1 MPEEKKE
8 KKSIFPIF
16 GSSTKEEK
24 KDSFTFSDKIK
35 NSKTAASP
43 SFANRISS
51 KIGSNGRPKKT
62 LFERTK
68 RDAPFFIAAL
78 VALLLLP
85 FLYKYSGQVNEEPVI
100 APSSEETA
108 FDPERYGFDTAVTDP
123 DGQIAQLSA
132 RDPLSLIKGFG
143 SGEED
148 SSSAEDSME
157 EYDRSGLGDTSSGSS
172 YSSTGPSTET
182 TTNIYRRKAA
192 PATRAAFRRSATK
205 IKEMGRAPMAS
216 AGGGLNV
223 TPWGG
228 SLKGAAKKVRA
239 SGPRTAPKPVSLQ
252 PLQAAGKPSRGY
264 FGMGNAELARR
275 SKEALSKGNAM
286 QALRDA
292 QFAPINPGRIGG
304 LSGSSDRHGGGAS
317 DLKHGFGFNSIT
329 PWWWDLMKTRSQM
342 EWEKKFNRKWNWIEW
357 GDKLAQ
363 NILGGVIN
371 CLLTGEDDGAMG
383 EMFGASGSD
392 AQDAGCKCN
401 KGLYKTAEEMK
412 KAAPEVVILGQF
424 KKWCQNEKGGGALG
438 CKWQDAKAQGG
449 GFLKTRADCLGVN
462 LFGKAGLK
470 GAMTNADITSANGD
484 GKAACKDF
492 EINKVYSMKLSGN
505 YSKWNAYHFVV
516 ARNNSPFANRNL
528 RLCGFDSSRQYTKA
542 TSTGAEYVGPQVS
555 LEEGYRLLSVAK
567 GQLKYLESQ
576 AKQKNG
582 AKTVKVEGKT
592 YTARALKK
600 EIDVLN
606 HSLEKARKE
615 GGALVGNNFAR
626 RSQQNGRVQGRY
638 SYEDIN
644 SNAGDNGNNVDK
656 DPEINYHDCVIYIAA
671 GQEFEYRKFKEE
683 TILVLAQ
690 MLGSKANTF
699 YELEKDPGYGEAYA
713 QAKEAF
719 GRLDLRY
726 IRGLITKQPLAIT
739 GKPSNNNAKLPAMPM
754 VYFDFDRSYIQR
766 RSGRS
771 AGNEKTND
779 KVFKRKER
787 QDNAFELVTPCV
799 FTDLAIL
806 GKKVQ
811 NNSPEATLTIPATK
825 KFEEYDVSGVI
836 NYEVDGQV
844 IPVKVDPQFIEPI
857 ASTAKENGANRLQDY
872 RIKDARAVLKKEYP
886 AAFDEQGKLKPGF
899 DLSGADG
906 KVRAVVN
913 WKAVE
918 RSSQRTAA
926 DEVPVANDK
935 VEPTPNPVPVIN
947 VQEGGELA
955 NYSCNNT
962 AKFSTF
968 AANKKPSFQ
977 TINEAYKDNPIWCK
991 ECQVKAKEV
1000 LKTVIAESKKVIA
1013 ANEASRTKLN
1023 EANVP
1028 PSDPKFAELNNSNK
1042 KAEQVIATAE
1052 RILDQEKTKGKW
1064 WLTIH
1069 DYLIVLDY
1077 MSKKPGDVNTVP
1089 VASVCYL
1096 ARSIAQMS
1104 ADPQVPQ
1111 RADLNNVF
1119 GTFAVYVGPDSY
1131 LFPMQTVKVNGR
1143 TCMDPRFTGVDKSS
1157 DCVKRTLNTK
1167 KTLGTVSQIDG
1178 QYHWGY
1184 YDHSFWDSGD
1194 VQGTNDTEYYPYGFR
1209 GYTDA
1214 LAARGIGK
1222 DGYYPLSD
1230 MKRDY
1235 TQRENALS
1243 LPPGRLSSHG
1253 QQNADRENASQKI
1266 SGYNTWSGGKADS
1279 SGGTRKWRNDYH
1291 KVYNKPFYDTNGCD
1305 EYKERMNVSNVL
1317 RYLDLVCENGLNY
1330 KPETGYAA
1338 TDGSVDKRNYGT
1350 DSNQGESGQEV
1361 AK

>member
-192 PATRAAFRRSATK
+192 PATRAAFRRSSTK

-304 LSGSSDRHGGGAS
+304 LAGSGDRHGGGAS
-317 DLKHGFGFNSIT
+317 DLKHGFNFNSIK

-638 SYEDIN
+638 SYEDMN
-644 SNAGDNGNNVDK
+644 PNAGDNGNNVDK

-699 YELEKDPGYGEAYA
+699 YELEKEPGYGEAYA

-811 NNSPEATLTIPATK
+811 NNSPEATLTIPSTK
-825 KFEEYDVSGVI
+825 NFKEYDISAVI

-857 ASTAKENGANRLQDY
+857 AGTAKENGANRLQDY
-872 RIKDARAVLKKEYP
+872 RIKDAREVLKREYS

-935 VEPTPNPVPVIN
+935 VEPAPNPVPVIN

-955 NYSCNNT
+955 NYSCDNT
-962 AKFSTF
+962 ATFHTF
-968 AANKKPSFQ
+968 ANEKPLSQ
-977 TINEAYKDNPIWCK
+977 TINAAYKDNPIWCK
-991 ECQVKAKEV
+991 ECQVKAKAV
-1000 LKTVIAESKKVIA
+1000 LNTVIAESKKVIV
-1013 ANEASRTKLN
+1013 ANEASRTKLQESN
-1023 EANVP
+1023 APATNP
-1028 PSDPKFAELNNSNK
+1028 QFDALNKSDQ
-1042 KAEQVIATAE
+1042 KAQQVIATAE
-1052 RILDQEKTKGKW
+1052 RILGQEKTKKEW

-1089 VASVCYL
+1089 VTSVCYL

-1104 ADPQVPQ
+1104 ADPRVPK
-1111 RADLNNVF
+1111 REKLNNVF

-1131 LFPMQTVKVNGR
+1131 LFPMQTVKIKGR
-1143 TCMDPRFTGVDKSS
+1143 TCMDPRFTGVSTS
-1157 DCVKRTLNTK
+1157 GCVA
-1167 KTLGTVSQIDG
+1167 KTENSVQKVDG
-1178 QYHWGY
+1178 RYHWGY

-1194 VQGTNDTEYYPYGFR
+1194 VQGITAPYYPSDFV

-1214 LAARGIGK
+1214 LLERGIGK
-1222 DGYYPLSD
+1222 DGYFPLEK
-1230 MKRDY
+1230 MQLNY
-1235 TQRENALS
+1235 TSKNIALT
-1243 LPPGRLSSHG
+1243 LPPSRLSSHAN
-1253 QQNADRENASQKI
+1253 QNAARKDKRQKV
-1266 SGYNTWSGGKADS
+1266 SGYNDWSGGKKS
-1279 SGGTRKWRNDYH
+1279 SEIGTGKWRNEYH
-1291 KVYNKPFYDTNGCD
+1291 AEYNRPFYDTNGC
-1305 EYKERMNVSNVL
+1305 EVYKDERMNVSDVL
-1317 RYLDLVCENGLNY
+1317 AYLNLVCKNGLNY
-1330 KPETGYAA
+1330 KPQTGYAQ
-1338 TDGSVDKRNYGT
+1338 TDENVDKRDYAG
-1350 DSNQGESGQEV
+1350 DQQQGVSGQKP

>member
-148 SSSAEDSME
+148 SSSAVDSME
-157 EYDRSGLGDTSSGSS
+157 DYDRSGLGDTSSGSS
-172 YSSTGPSTET
+172 YSSTGPSMET

-317 DLKHGFGFNSIT
+317 DLKHGFGFNSIK

-342 EWEKKFNRKWNWIEW
+342 EWEKKFNRKWNWIDW

-371 CLLTGEDDGAMG
+371 CLLTGDDGGGMG
-383 EMFGASGSD
+383 SVFGN
-392 AQDAGCKCN
+392 AGE
-401 KGLYKTAEEMK
+401 G
-412 KAAPEVVILGQF
+412 KAAKCGELDEASWNAC
-424 KKWCQNEKGGGALG
+424 KKCVDEYGPFGKKSCKNYLASLDKDSSMVKKG
-438 CKWQDAKAQGG
+438 WQDAKGSKG

-462 LFGKAGLK
+462 LFGTAGGK
-470 GAMTNADITSANGD
+470 ITSFGITSANGD

-492 EINKVYSMKLSGN
+492 EINKVYSMKLAGN
-505 YSKWNAYHFVV
+505 YSKWKAYHFVV

-528 RLCGFDSSRQYTKA
+528 RLCGFDSSRQYTKT
-542 TSTGAEYVGPQVS
+542 TSTGVEEVGPQVS

-592 YTARALKK
+592 YTASALKK

-615 GGALVGNNFAR
+615 GGELVGNNFAR

-699 YELEKDPGYGEAYA
+699 YELEKEPGYGEAYA

-811 NNSPEATLTIPATK
+811 NNSPEATLTIPSTK
-825 KFEEYDVSGVI
+825 DFKEYDISAVI

-857 ASTAKENGANRLQDY
+857 AGTAKVNGANRLQDY
-872 RIKDARAVLKKEYP
+872 RIKDAREVLKKEYP

-926 DEVPVANDK
+926 DDVPVANEK
-935 VEPTPNPVPVIN
+935 VEPAPTPVPVIN

-955 NYSCNNT
+955 NYSCDNT
-962 AKFSTF
+962 ATFYTF
-968 AANKKPSFQ
+968 ANENPLSQ
-977 TINEAYKDNPIWCK
+977 TINEAYKDNPIWCR
-991 ECQVKAKEV
+991 ECQVKAKKV
-1000 LKTVIAESKKVIA
+1000 LNTVITESKKVIE
-1013 ANEASRTKLN
+1013 ANDASRTKLN
-1023 EANVP
+1023 GANVP
-1028 PSDPKFAELNNSNK
+1028 PSDPQFDALNKSNQ

-1052 RILDQEKTKGKW
+1052 RILGQEKTKKEW

-1077 MSKKPGDVNTVP
+1077 MSNKPGDVNTVP

-1104 ADPQVPQ
+1104 ADPRVPK
-1111 RADLNNVF
+1111 REKLNNVF

-1131 LFPMQTVKVNGR
+1131 LFPMQTVKIEGSN
-1143 TCMDPRFTGVDKSS
+1143 CMDPRFTGVSTS
-1157 DCVKRTLNTK
+1157 GCVAKTSTTTK
-1167 KTLGTVSQIDG
+1167 QIDG
-1178 QYHWGY
+1178 RYHWGY

-1194 VQGTNDTEYYPYGFR
+1194 VQGTTEPPYPSDFK

-1214 LAARGIGK
+1214 LLERGIGK
-1222 DGYYPLSD
+1222 DGYFPLEK
-1230 MKRDY
+1230 MQLDY
-1235 TQRENALS
+1235 TSKNIALT
-1243 LPPGRLSSHG
+1243 LPPSRLSSHAE
-1253 QQNADRENASQKI
+1253 QNAIRKEKRQKV
-1266 SGYNTWSGGKADS
+1266 SGYNAWSGGKKS
-1279 SGGTRKWRNDYH
+1279 SEIGTGKWRNEYH
-1291 KVYNKPFYDTNGCD
+1291 AVYNQPFYNTNGCD
-1305 EYKERMNVSNVL
+1305 VYGNQRMNVSDVIA
-1317 RYLDLVCENGLNY
+1317 YLNLVCKNGLNY
-1330 KPETGYAA
+1330 KPQTGYAE
-1338 TDGSVDKRNYGT
+1338 TDKNVDKRNYAG
-1350 DSNQGESGQEV
+1350 DKQQGKSGQKP
-1361 AK
+1361 AY

>member
-1 MPEEKKE
+1 M
-8 KKSIFPIF
+8 
-16 GSSTKEEK
+16 
-24 KDSFTFSDKIK
+24 
-35 NSKTAASP
+35 
-43 SFANRISS
+43 
-51 KIGSNGRPKKT
+51 
-62 LFERTK
+62 
-68 RDAPFFIAAL
+68 
-78 VALLLLP
+78 
-85 FLYKYSGQVNEEPVI
+85 
-100 APSSEETA
+100 
-108 FDPERYGFDTAVTDP
+108 
-123 DGQIAQLSA
+123 
-132 RDPLSLIKGFG
+132 
-143 SGEED
+143 
-148 SSSAEDSME
+148 
-157 EYDRSGLGDTSSGSS
+157 
-172 YSSTGPSTET
+172 
-182 TTNIYRRKAA
+182 
-192 PATRAAFRRSATK
+192 
-205 IKEMGRAPMAS
+205 
-216 AGGGLNV
+216 NV

-342 EWEKKFNRKWNWIEW
+342 EWEKKFNRKWNWIDW

-371 CLLTGEDDGAMG
+371 CLLTGDDGGGMG
-383 EMFGASGSD
+383 SVFGN
-392 AQDAGCKCN
+392 AGE
-401 KGLYKTAEEMK
+401 G
-412 KAAPEVVILGQF
+412 KAAKCGELDEASWNAC
-424 KKWCQNEKGGGALG
+424 KKCVDEYGPFGKKSCKNYLASLDKDSSMVKKG
-438 CKWQDAKAQGG
+438 WQDAKGSKG

-462 LFGKAGLK
+462 LFGTAGGK
-470 GAMTNADITSANGD
+470 ITSFGITSANGD

-492 EINKVYSMKLSGN
+492 EINKVYSMKLTGN
-505 YSKWNAYHFVV
+505 YSKWKAYHFVV

-528 RLCGFDSSRQYTKA
+528 RLCGFDSSRQYTKT
-542 TSTGAEYVGPQVS
+542 TSTGVEEVGPQVS

-592 YTARALKK
+592 YTASALKK

-615 GGALVGNNFAR
+615 GGELVGNNFAR

-699 YELEKDPGYGEAYA
+699 YELEKEPGYGEAYA

-811 NNSPEATLTIPATK
+811 NNSPESTLTIPATK
-825 KFEEYDVSGVI
+825 KFEEYDVSAVI
-836 NYEVDGQV
+836 NYEVNGQV

-857 ASTAKENGANRLQDY
+857 ADTAKVNGANRLQDY

-886 AAFDEQGKLKPGF
+886 AAFDAQGKLKPGF

-926 DEVPVANDK
+926 DDVPVANEK
-935 VEPTPNPVPVIN
+935 VEPAPNPIPVIN
-947 VQEGGELA
+947 VQTGGELS
-955 NYSCNNT
+955 NYSCDNT
-962 AKFSTF
+962 ATFYTF
-968 AANKKPSFQ
+968 ANEKPLSQ
-977 TINEAYKDNPIWCK
+977 TINAAYKDNPIWCR
-991 ECQVKAKEV
+991 ECQVKAKAV
-1000 LKTVIAESKKVIA
+1000 LKTVITESKKVIE

-1023 EANVP
+1023 GANVP
-1028 PSDPKFAELNNSNK
+1028 PSDPQFAELNKSNN

-1052 RILDQEKTKGKW
+1052 RILGQEKTQGQW

-1077 MSKKPGDVNTVP
+1077 MSNKPGDVNTVP
-1089 VASVCYL
+1089 VTSVCYL

-1104 ADPQVPQ
+1104 ADPRVPQ
-1111 RADLNNVF
+1111 RAELNNVF

-1131 LFPMQTVKVNGR
+1131 LFPMQTVKVKGSN
-1143 TCMDPRFTGVDKSS
+1143 CMDPRFTGVSAS
-1157 DCVKRTLNTK
+1157 GCVRKNGTTTK
-1167 KTLGTVSQIDG
+1167 QIDG
-1178 QYHWGY
+1178 RYHWGY
-1184 YDHSFWDSGD
+1184 YDHSYWDSGD
-1194 VQGTNDTEYYPYGFR
+1194 VQGITVPPYPSDFV

-1214 LAARGIGK
+1214 LRERGIGK
-1222 DGYYPLSD
+1222 DGYFPLAV
-1230 MKRDY
+1230 M
-1235 TQRENALS
+1235 QRPYQQGNAIS
-1243 LPPGRLSSHG
+1243 LPPSRLSSHG
-1253 QQNADRENASQKI
+1253 KQNSDRAKRRETV
-1266 SGYNTWSGGKADS
+1266 SGYNAWSGGKADS
-1279 SGGTRKWRNDYH
+1279 SGGTGKWRNAYH
-1291 KVYNKPFYDTNGCD
+1291 AVYNKPFYDTNGCD
-1305 EYKERMNVSNVL
+1305 VYGNQRMSVSDVL
-1317 RYLDLVCENGLNY
+1317 AYLNLVCKNGLNY
-1330 KPETGYAA
+1330 KPQTGYAE
-1338 TDGSVDKRNYGT
+1338 TDKNVDMRGYGG
-1350 DSNQGESGQEV
+1350 DSNQGESGQGV
-1361 AK
+1361 AN

>member
-492 EINKVYSMKLSGN
+492 EINKVYSMKLAGN

-542 TSTGAEYVGPQVS
+542 TSTGVEEVGPQVS
-555 LEEGYRLLSVAK
+555 LEEGYRLLAVAK
-567 GQLKYLESQ
+567 DQLKYLESQ

-592 YTARALKK
+592 YTASALKK

-615 GGALVGNNFAR
+615 GGELVGNNFAR

-638 SYEDIN
+638 SYEDMN
-644 SNAGDNGNNVDK
+644 PNAGDNGNNVDK

-699 YELEKDPGYGEAYA
+699 YELEKEPGYGEAYA

-811 NNSPEATLTIPATK
+811 NNSPEATLTIPSTK
-825 KFEEYDVSGVI
+825 DFKEYDISAVI

-857 ASTAKENGANRLQDY
+857 AGTAKVNGANRLQDY
-872 RIKDARAVLKKEYP
+872 RIKDAREVLKKEYP

-926 DEVPVANDK
+926 DEVPVANEK
-935 VEPTPNPVPVIN
+935 VVPPVPPVVDVHN
-947 VQEGGELA
+947 GGKLA
-955 NYSCNNT
+955 NYSCDNKE
-962 AKFSTF
+962 KFYTF
-968 AANKKPSFQ
+968 ANEDPLSQ
-977 TINEAYKDNPIWCK
+977 TIDEAYQNNPIWCR
-991 ECQVKAKEV
+991 ECQVKAKKV
-1000 LKTVIAESKKVIA
+1000 LNTVIEESKKAIA
-1013 ANEASRTKLN
+1013 ANEESRKKLQ
-1023 EANVP
+1023 EAKVN
-1028 PSDPKFAELNNSNK
+1028 PSDPQFDALNKSNQ

-1052 RILDQEKTKGKW
+1052 RILGQEETKKEW

-1077 MSKKPGDVNTVP
+1077 MSNKPGDTNTVP
-1089 VASVCYL
+1089 VTSVCYL

-1104 ADPQVPQ
+1104 ADPSVPQ
-1111 RADLNNVF
+1111 RAELNNVF

-1131 LFPMQTVKVNGR
+1131 LFPMQTVKVYSKKKKKTKNI
-1143 TCMDPRFTGVDKSS
+1143 TDPRFTD
-1157 DCVKRTLNTK
+1157 NP
-1167 KTLGTVSQIDG
+1167 I
-1178 QYHWGY
+1178 YHWGY
-1184 YDHSFWDSGD
+1184 YDHSYWDSGD
-1194 VQGTNDTEYYPYGFR
+1194 VQGTNDTEYYPAGFV

-1214 LAARGIGK
+1214 LVARGIGK
-1222 DGYYPLSD
+1222 DGYFPLAAMQRPYP
-1230 MKRDY
+1230 
-1235 TQRENALS
+1235 QGNALN
-1243 LPPGRLSSHG
+1243 LPSRRLSSYRA
-1253 QQNADRENASQKI
+1253 QNVARKKQNQPV
-1266 SGYNTWSGGKADS
+1266 SGYNEWSGGNQNS
-1279 SGGTRKWRNDYH
+1279 NSGTRTWRNEYH
-1291 KVYNKPFYDTNGCD
+1291 AVYNQPFYDTNGC
-1305 EYKERMNVSNVL
+1305 EVYKDERMSVSDVL
-1317 RYLDLVCENGLNY
+1317 AYLNLVCKNGLNY
-1330 KPETGYAA
+1330 KPETGY
-1338 TDGSVDKRNYGT
+1338 TQMNVDQRDYGG
-1350 DSNQGESGQEV
+1350 DNKQGQSGQDV
-1361 AK
+1361 VKTTK

>member
-492 EINKVYSMKLSGN
+492 EINKVYSMKLAGN
-505 YSKWNAYHFVV
+505 YSKWKAYHFVV

-592 YTARALKK
+592 YTASALKK

-615 GGALVGNNFAR
+615 GGELVGNNFAR

-638 SYEDIN
+638 SYEDMN
-644 SNAGDNGNNVDK
+644 PNAGDNGNNVDK

-699 YELEKDPGYGEAYA
+699 YELEKEPGYGEAYA

-811 NNSPEATLTIPATK
+811 NNSPEATLTIPSTK
-825 KFEEYDVSGVI
+825 DFKEYDISAVI

-844 IPVKVDPQFIEPI
+844 IPVKVPPQFIEPI
-857 ASTAKENGANRLQDY
+857 AGTAKVNGGNRLQDY
-872 RIKDARAVLKKEYP
+872 RIKDAREVLKKEYP
-886 AAFDEQGKLKPGF
+886 AAFENGTLKQGF

-906 KVRAVVN
+906 KVKAVVN

-926 DEVPVANDK
+926 DDVPVENEK
-935 VEPTPNPVPVIN
+935 VIPPPQPVVI
-947 VQEGGELA
+947 VQTGGELA
-955 NYSCNNT
+955 NYSCDNLT
-962 AKFSTF
+962 EFKTF
-968 AANKKPSFQ
+968 ANEQPKKQ
-977 TINEAYKDNPIWCK
+977 TINTAYENNPIWCE
-991 ECQVKAKEV
+991 ECQKNAKEV
-1000 LKTVIAESKKVIA
+1000 LKTVIQKS
-1013 ANEASRTKLN
+1013 NEAIKSNQDSYNSLQK
-1023 EANVP
+1023 ANTPV
-1028 PSDPKFAELNNSNK
+1028 SDPQFEELRLSNQ
-1042 KAEQVIATAE
+1042 KASQVIAKAE
-1052 RILDQEKTKGKW
+1052 GILKQEETKGEW

-1069 DYLIVLDY
+1069 DYLTVLDY
-1077 MSKKPGDVNTVP
+1077 MSKKPGDTNTVP
-1089 VASVCYL
+1089 VKSVCYL

-1104 ADPQVPQ
+1104 ADPSVPK
-1111 RADLNNVF
+1111 RSELNNVF

-1131 LFPMQTVKVNGR
+1131 LFPMKTVKVYSKKKKKTINIA
-1143 TCMDPRFTGVDKSS
+1143 DPRFTD
-1157 DCVKRTLNTK
+1157 NP
-1167 KTLGTVSQIDG
+1167 I
-1178 QYHWGY
+1178 YHWGY
-1184 YDHSFWDSGD
+1184 YDHSYWDSGD
-1194 VQGTNDTEYYPYGFR
+1194 VQGTNDTKYYPAGFV

-1214 LAARGIGK
+1214 LVERGIGK
-1222 DGYYPLSD
+1222 DGYFPLAV
-1230 MKRDY
+1230 M
-1235 TQRENALS
+1235 QRPYQQGNALN
-1243 LPPGRLSSHG
+1243 LPSRRLSSYRAQNVDRKNKN
-1253 QQNADRENASQKI
+1253 QQV
-1266 SGYNTWSGGKADS
+1266 SGYNEWSGGDS
-1279 SGGTRKWRNDYH
+1279 DSNSGTRTWRNNYH
-1291 KVYNKPFYDTNGCD
+1291 AVYNQPFYDANGCEVYD
-1305 EYKERMNVSNVL
+1305 NQRMSVSDVL
-1317 RYLDLVCENGLNY
+1317 AYLNLVCKNGLNY
-1330 KPETGYAA
+1330 KPETGY
-1338 TDGSVDKRNYGT
+1338 TKMNVDERDYGG
-1350 DSNQGESGQEV
+1350 DNKQGQSGQNV
-1361 AK
+1361 VKTTK

>member
-342 EWEKKFNRKWNWIEW
+342 EWEKKFNRKWNWIDW

-371 CLLTGEDDGAMG
+371 CLLTGDDGGGMG
-383 EMFGASGSD
+383 SVFGN
-392 AQDAGCKCN
+392 AGE
-401 KGLYKTAEEMK
+401 G
-412 KAAPEVVILGQF
+412 KAAKCGELDEASWNAC
-424 KKWCQNEKGGGALG
+424 KKCVDEYGPFGKKSCKNYLASLDKDSSMVKKG
-438 CKWQDAKAQGG
+438 WQDAKGSKG

-462 LFGKAGLK
+462 LFGTAGGK
-470 GAMTNADITSANGD
+470 ITSFGITSANGD

-492 EINKVYSMKLSGN
+492 EINKVYSMKLTGN

-528 RLCGFDSSRQYTKA
+528 RLCGFDSSRQYTKT

-615 GGALVGNNFAR
+615 GGELVGNNFAR

-699 YELEKDPGYGEAYA
+699 YELEKEPGYGEAYA

-811 NNSPEATLTIPATK
+811 NNSPESTLTIPATK
-825 KFEEYDVSGVI
+825 KFEEYDVSAVI

-857 ASTAKENGANRLQDY
+857 AGTAKENGANRLQDY

-886 AAFDEQGKLKPGF
+886 AAFDAQGKLKPGF

-906 KVRAVVN
+906 KVKAVVN

-926 DEVPVANDK
+926 DDVPVANEK
-935 VEPTPNPVPVIN
+935 VEPAPNPIPVIN
-947 VQEGGELA
+947 VQEGGELS
-955 NYSCNNT
+955 NYSCDNT
-962 AKFSTF
+962 ATFYTF
-968 AANKKPSFQ
+968 ANENPLSQ
-977 TINEAYKDNPIWCK
+977 TINEAYKDNPIWCR
-991 ECQVKAKEV
+991 ECQVKAKKV
-1000 LKTVIAESKKVIA
+1000 LNTVITESKKVIE

-1023 EANVP
+1023 GANVP
-1028 PSDPKFAELNNSNK
+1028 PSDPQFAELNKSNK

-1052 RILDQEKTKGKW
+1052 RILGQEKTKKEW

-1104 ADPQVPQ
+1104 ADPRVPK
-1111 RADLNNVF
+1111 REKLNNVF

-1131 LFPMQTVKVNGR
+1131 LFPMQTVKVEGSN
-1143 TCMDPRFTGVDKSS
+1143 CMDPRFTGVSTS
-1157 DCVKRTLNTK
+1157 GCVAKTSTTTK
-1167 KTLGTVSQIDG
+1167 QVDG
-1178 QYHWGY
+1178 RYHWGY

-1194 VQGTNDTEYYPYGFR
+1194 VQGTTEPPYPSDFV

-1214 LAARGIGK
+1214 LLARGIGK
-1222 DGYYPLSD
+1222 DGYFPLEK
-1230 MKRDY
+1230 MQLDY
-1235 TQRENALS
+1235 TSKNIALT
-1243 LPPGRLSSHG
+1243 LPPSRLSSHAE
-1253 QQNADRENASQKI
+1253 QNAIRKEKRQKV
-1266 SGYNTWSGGKADS
+1266 SGYNAWSGGKKS
-1279 SGGTRKWRNDYH
+1279 SEIGTGKWRNEYH
-1291 KVYNKPFYDTNGCD
+1291 AVYNQPFYDTNGC
-1305 EYKERMNVSNVL
+1305 EVYGNQRMNVSDVIA
-1317 RYLDLVCENGLNY
+1317 YLNLVCKNGLNY
-1330 KPETGYAA
+1330 KPQTGYAQ
-1338 TDGSVDKRNYGT
+1338 TDENVDKRNYAG
-1350 DSNQGESGQEV
+1350 DKQQGKSGQKP
-1361 AK
+1361 AY

>member
-342 EWEKKFNRKWNWIEW
+342 EWEKKFNRKWNWIDW

-371 CLLTGEDDGAMG
+371 CLLTGEDDGSMG
-383 EMFGASGSD
+383 SVFGN
-392 AQDAGCKCN
+392 AGE
-401 KGLYKTAEEMK
+401 G
-412 KAAPEVVILGQF
+412 KAAKCGELDEASWNAC
-424 KKWCQNEKGGGALG
+424 KKCVDEYGPFGKKSCKNYLASLDKDSSMVKKG
-438 CKWQDAKAQGG
+438 WQDAKGSKG

-462 LFGKAGLK
+462 LFGTAGGK
-470 GAMTNADITSANGD
+470 ITAFGITSANGD

-492 EINKVYSMKLSGN
+492 EINKVYSMKLAGN
-505 YSKWNAYHFVV
+505 YSKWKAYHFVV
-516 ARNNSPFANRNL
+516 ARNNSPFTNRNL

-542 TSTGAEYVGPQVS
+542 TSTGAEDVGPQVS

-592 YTARALKK
+592 YTASALKK

-615 GGALVGNNFAR
+615 GGELVGNNFAR

-699 YELEKDPGYGEAYA
+699 YELEKEPGYGEAYA

-811 NNSPEATLTIPATK
+811 NNSPEATLTIPSTK
-825 KFEEYDVSGVI
+825 DFKEYDVSAVI
-836 NYEVDGQV
+836 NYEVNGQV

-857 ASTAKENGANRLQDY
+857 ADTAKVNGANRLQDY
-872 RIKDARAVLKKEYP
+872 RIKDAREVLKKEYP
-886 AAFDEQGKLKPGF
+886 AAFENGTLKKGF

-926 DEVPVANDK
+926 DDVPVANEK
-935 VEPTPNPVPVIN
+935 VEPAPNPVPVIN
-947 VQEGGELA
+947 VQEGGELS
-955 NYSCNNT
+955 NYSCDNT
-962 AKFSTF
+962 ATFYTF
-968 AANKKPSFQ
+968 ANEKPLSQ
-977 TINEAYKDNPIWCK
+977 TINEAYKDNPIWCR
-991 ECQVKAKEV
+991 ECQVKAKKV
-1000 LKTVIAESKKVIA
+1000 LNTVITESKKVIE

-1023 EANVP
+1023 GANVP
-1028 PSDPKFAELNNSNK
+1028 PSDPQFAELNKSNK

-1052 RILDQEKTKGKW
+1052 RILGQEKTKKEW

-1104 ADPQVPQ
+1104 ADPRVPK
-1111 RADLNNVF
+1111 REKLNNVF

-1131 LFPMQTVKVNGR
+1131 LFPMQTVKVEGSN
-1143 TCMDPRFTGVDKSS
+1143 CMDPRFTGVSTS
-1157 DCVKRTLNTK
+1157 GCVTK
-1167 KTLGTVSQIDG
+1167 NSTTTKQVDG
-1178 QYHWGY
+1178 RYHWGY

-1194 VQGTNDTEYYPYGFR
+1194 VQGTTEPPYPSDFV

-1214 LAARGIGK
+1214 LLARGIGK
-1222 DGYYPLSD
+1222 DGYFPLEK
-1230 MKRDY
+1230 MQLDY
-1235 TQRENALS
+1235 TSKNIALT
-1243 LPPGRLSSHG
+1243 LPPSRLSSHAE
-1253 QQNADRENASQKI
+1253 QNAIRKEKRQKV
-1266 SGYNTWSGGKADS
+1266 SGYNAWSGGKANS
-1279 SGGTRKWRNDYH
+1279 SGGTGKWRNEYH
-1291 KVYNKPFYDTNGCD
+1291 AVYNQPFYDTNGCD
-1305 EYKERMNVSNVL
+1305 VYGNQRMNVSDVIA
-1317 RYLDLVCENGLNY
+1317 YLNLVCKNGLNY
-1330 KPETGYAA
+1330 KPQTGYAQ
-1338 TDGSVDKRNYGT
+1338 TDENVDKRNYAG
-1350 DSNQGESGQEV
+1350 DKQQGKSGQKP
-1361 AK
+1361 AY

>member
-492 EINKVYSMKLSGN
+492 EINKVYSMKLAGN
-505 YSKWNAYHFVV
+505 YSKWKAYHFVV

-592 YTARALKK
+592 YTASALKK

-615 GGALVGNNFAR
+615 GGELVGNNFAR

-811 NNSPEATLTIPATK
+811 NNSPEATLTIPSTK
-825 KFEEYDVSGVI
+825 DFKEYDVSAVI
-836 NYEVDGQV
+836 NYEVNGQV

-857 ASTAKENGANRLQDY
+857 ADTAKVNGANRLQDY

-926 DEVPVANDK
+926 DDVPVANEK
-935 VEPTPNPVPVIN
+935 VEPAPKPVPVIN

-955 NYSCNNT
+955 NYSCDNT
-962 AKFSTF
+962 ATFYTF
-968 AANKKPSFQ
+968 ANENPLSQ
-977 TINEAYKDNPIWCK
+977 TINEAYKDNPIWCR
-991 ECQVKAKEV
+991 ECQVKAKKV
-1000 LKTVIAESKKVIA
+1000 LNTVITESKKVIE

-1023 EANVP
+1023 GANVP
-1028 PSDPKFAELNNSNK
+1028 PSDPQFAELNKSNK

-1052 RILDQEKTKGKW
+1052 RILGQEKTKKEW

-1104 ADPQVPQ
+1104 ADPRVHD
-1111 RADLNNVF
+1111 RAELNNVF

-1131 LFPMQTVKVNGR
+1131 LFPMQTVKIKGS
-1143 TCMDPRFTGVDKSS
+1143 TCMDPRFTGVSISGCVARTDKS
-1157 DCVKRTLNTK
+1157 VAE
-1167 KTLGTVSQIDG
+1167 IDG

-1194 VQGTNDTEYYPYGFR
+1194 VQGTTEPPYPSDFK

-1214 LAARGIGK
+1214 LLERGIGK
-1222 DGYYPLSD
+1222 DGYFPLEK
-1230 MKRDY
+1230 MQLDY
-1235 TQRENALS
+1235 TSKNIALT
-1243 LPPGRLSSHG
+1243 LPPSRLSSHAE
-1253 QQNADRENASQKI
+1253 QNAIRKDKRQKV
-1266 SGYNTWSGGKADS
+1266 SGYNAWSGGKANS
-1279 SGGTRKWRNDYH
+1279 SGGTGKWRNEYH
-1291 KVYNKPFYDTNGCD
+1291 AVYNQPFYDTNGCD
-1305 EYKERMNVSNVL
+1305 VYGNQRMNVSDVIA
-1317 RYLDLVCENGLNY
+1317 YLNLVCKNGLNY
-1330 KPETGYAA
+1330 KPKTGYAE
-1338 TDGSVDKRNYGT
+1338 TDKNVDLRGYAGDKQ
-1350 DSNQGESGQEV
+1350 QGKSGQKP
-1361 AK
+1361 AY

>member
-342 EWEKKFNRKWNWIEW
+342 EWEKKFNRKWNWIDW

-371 CLLTGEDDGAMG
+371 CLLTGDDGGGMG
-383 EMFGASGSD
+383 SVFGN
-392 AQDAGCKCN
+392 AGE
-401 KGLYKTAEEMK
+401 G
-412 KAAPEVVILGQF
+412 KAAKCGELDEASWNAC
-424 KKWCQNEKGGGALG
+424 KKCVDEYGPFGKKSCKNYLASLDKESSMVKKG
-438 CKWQDAKAQGG
+438 WQDAKGSKG

-462 LFGKAGLK
+462 LFGTAGGK
-470 GAMTNADITSANGD
+470 ITSFGITSANGD

-492 EINKVYSMKLSGN
+492 EINKVYSMKLAGN

-615 GGALVGNNFAR
+615 GGELVGNNFAR

-638 SYEDIN
+638 SYEDMN
-644 SNAGDNGNNVDK
+644 PNAGDNGNNVDK

-699 YELEKDPGYGEAYA
+699 YELEKEPGYGEAYA

-811 NNSPEATLTIPATK
+811 NNSPESTLTIPATK
-825 KFEEYDVSGVI
+825 KFEEYDVSAVI

-857 ASTAKENGANRLQDY
+857 AGTAKENGANRLQDY
-872 RIKDARAVLKKEYP
+872 RIKDAREVLKKEYP
-886 AAFDEQGKLKPGF
+886 AAFENGTLKHGF

-926 DEVPVANDK
+926 DEVPVANEK
-935 VEPTPNPVPVIN
+935 VEPAPNPVPVIN

-955 NYSCNNT
+955 NYSCDNT
-962 AKFSTF
+962 ATFYTF
-968 AANKKPSFQ
+968 ANENPLSQ
-977 TINEAYKDNPIWCK
+977 TINEAYKDNPIWCR
-991 ECQVKAKEV
+991 ECQVKAKKV
-1000 LKTVIAESKKVIA
+1000 LNTVITESKKVIE

-1023 EANVP
+1023 GANVP

-1052 RILDQEKTKGKW
+1052 RILGQEKTKKEW

-1104 ADPQVPQ
+1104 ADPRVPK
-1111 RADLNNVF
+1111 REKLNNVF

-1131 LFPMQTVKVNGR
+1131 LFPMQTVKVEGSN
-1143 TCMDPRFTGVDKSS
+1143 CMDPRFTGVSTS
-1157 DCVKRTLNTK
+1157 GCVTK
-1167 KTLGTVSQIDG
+1167 NSTTTKQVDG
-1178 QYHWGY
+1178 RYHWGY

-1194 VQGTNDTEYYPYGFR
+1194 VQGTTEPPYPSDFV

-1214 LAARGIGK
+1214 LLARGIGK
-1222 DGYYPLSD
+1222 DGYFPLEK
-1230 MKRDY
+1230 MQLNY
-1235 TQRENALS
+1235 TSKNIALT
-1243 LPPGRLSSHG
+1243 LPPSRLSSHAE
-1253 QQNADRENASQKI
+1253 QNAIRKEKRQKV
-1266 SGYNTWSGGKADS
+1266 SGYNAWSGGKKS
-1279 SGGTRKWRNDYH
+1279 SEIGTGKWRNEYH
-1291 KVYNKPFYDTNGCD
+1291 AVYNQPFYDTNGCD
-1305 EYKERMNVSNVL
+1305 VYDNQRMNVSDVIA
-1317 RYLDLVCENGLNY
+1317 YLNLVCKNGLNY
-1330 KPETGYAA
+1330 KPQTGYAQ
-1338 TDGSVDKRNYGT
+1338 TDENVDKRNYAG
-1350 DSNQGESGQEV
+1350 DKQQGKSGQKP
-1361 AK
+1361 AY

>member
-157 EYDRSGLGDTSSGSS
+157 DYDRSGLGDTSSGSS

-304 LSGSSDRHGGGAS
+304 LSGSGDRHGGGAS
-317 DLKHGFGFNSIT
+317 DLKHGFNFNSIK

-371 CLLTGEDDGAMG
+371 CLLTGDDGGGMG
-383 EMFGASGSD
+383 SVFGN
-392 AQDAGCKCN
+392 AGE
-401 KGLYKTAEEMK
+401 G
-412 KAAPEVVILGQF
+412 KAAKCGELDEASWNAC
-424 KKWCQNEKGGGALG
+424 KKCVAEYGPFGKKSCKNYLASLDKDSSMVKKG
-438 CKWQDAKAQGG
+438 WQDAKGSKG

-462 LFGKAGLK
+462 LFGTAGGK
-470 GAMTNADITSANGD
+470 ITSFGITSANGD

-492 EINKVYSMKLSGN
+492 EINKVYSMKLAGN

-592 YTARALKK
+592 YTASALKK

-606 HSLEKARKE
+606 HSLEKARNE
-615 GGALVGNNFAR
+615 GGELVGNNFAR

-699 YELEKDPGYGEAYA
+699 YELEKEPGYGEAYA

-811 NNSPEATLTIPATK
+811 NNSPESTLTIPATK
-825 KFEEYDVSGVI
+825 KFEEYDVSAVI

-857 ASTAKENGANRLQDY
+857 AGTAKENGANRLQDY

-886 AAFDEQGKLKPGF
+886 AAFDAQGKLKPGF

-926 DEVPVANDK
+926 DDVPVANDK
-935 VEPTPNPVPVIN
+935 VEPAPKPVPVIN

-955 NYSCNNT
+955 NYSCDNT
-962 AKFSTF
+962 ATFYTF
-968 AANKKPSFQ
+968 ANENPLSQ
-977 TINEAYKDNPIWCK
+977 TINEAYKDNPIWCR
-991 ECQVKAKEV
+991 ECQVKAKKV
-1000 LKTVIAESKKVIA
+1000 LNTVITESKKVIE

-1023 EANVP
+1023 GANVP
-1028 PSDPKFAELNNSNK
+1028 PSDPQFAELNKSNK

-1052 RILDQEKTKGKW
+1052 RILGQEKTKKEW

-1104 ADPQVPQ
+1104 ADPRVHD
-1111 RADLNNVF
+1111 RAELNNVF

-1131 LFPMQTVKVNGR
+1131 LFPMQTVKIKGS
-1143 TCMDPRFTGVDKSS
+1143 TCMDPRFTGVSISGCVARTDKS
-1157 DCVKRTLNTK
+1157 VAE
-1167 KTLGTVSQIDG
+1167 IDG

-1194 VQGTNDTEYYPYGFR
+1194 VQGTTEPPYPSDFK

-1214 LAARGIGK
+1214 LLERGIGK
-1222 DGYYPLSD
+1222 DGYFPLEK
-1230 MKRDY
+1230 MQLDY
-1235 TQRENALS
+1235 TSKNIALT
-1243 LPPGRLSSHG
+1243 LPPSRLSSHAE
-1253 QQNADRENASQKI
+1253 QNAIRKDKRQKV
-1266 SGYNTWSGGKADS
+1266 SGYNAWSGGKAS
-1279 SGGTRKWRNDYH
+1279 SKIGTGKWRNEYH
-1291 KVYNKPFYDTNGCD
+1291 AVYNQPFYDTNGC
-1305 EYKERMNVSNVL
+1305 EVYKDERMNVSDVIA
-1317 RYLDLVCENGLNY
+1317 YLNLVCKNGLNY
-1330 KPETGYAA
+1330 KPKTGYAE
-1338 TDGSVDKRNYGT
+1338 TDKNVDLRGYAGDKQ
-1350 DSNQGESGQEV
+1350 QGKSGQKP
-1361 AK
+1361 AY

>member
-85 FLYKYSGQVNEEPVI
+85 LLYKYSGQVNEEPVI

-192 PATRAAFRRSATK
+192 PATRAAFRRSSTK

-371 CLLTGEDDGAMG
+371 CLLTGEDDGSMG
-383 EMFGASGSD
+383 SVFGN
-392 AQDAGCKCN
+392 AGE
-401 KGLYKTAEEMK
+401 G
-412 KAAPEVVILGQF
+412 KAAKCGELDEASWNAC
-424 KKWCQNEKGGGALG
+424 KKCVDEYGPFGKKSCKNYLASLDKDSSMVKKG
-438 CKWQDAKAQGG
+438 WQDAKGSKG

-462 LFGKAGLK
+462 LFGTAGGK
-470 GAMTNADITSANGD
+470 ITAFGITSANGD

-492 EINKVYSMKLSGN
+492 EINKVYSMKLAGN

-592 YTARALKK
+592 YTASALKK

-615 GGALVGNNFAR
+615 GGELVGNNFAR

-638 SYEDIN
+638 SYEDMN
-644 SNAGDNGNNVDK
+644 PNAGDNGNNVDK

-699 YELEKDPGYGEAYA
+699 YELEKEPGYGEAYA

-811 NNSPEATLTIPATK
+811 NNSPESTLTIPATK
-825 KFEEYDVSGVI
+825 KFEEYDVSAVI

-857 ASTAKENGANRLQDY
+857 AGTAKENGANRLQDY
-872 RIKDARAVLKKEYP
+872 RIKDAREVLKKEYP
-886 AAFDEQGKLKPGF
+886 AAFDAQGKLKPGF

-906 KVRAVVN
+906 KVKAVVN

-926 DEVPVANDK
+926 DDVPVANDK
-935 VEPTPNPVPVIN
+935 VEPAPKPVPVIN

-955 NYSCNNT
+955 NYSCDNT
-962 AKFSTF
+962 ATFYTF
-968 AANKKPSFQ
+968 ANENPLSQ
-977 TINEAYKDNPIWCK
+977 TINEAYKDNPIWCR
-991 ECQVKAKEV
+991 ECQVKAKKV
-1000 LKTVIAESKKVIA
+1000 LNTVITESKKVIE
-1013 ANEASRTKLN
+1013 ANDASRTKLN
-1023 EANVP
+1023 GANVP
-1028 PSDPKFAELNNSNK
+1028 PSDPQFDALNKSNQ

-1052 RILDQEKTKGKW
+1052 RILGQEKTKKEW

-1104 ADPQVPQ
+1104 ADPRVPK
-1111 RADLNNVF
+1111 REKLNNVF

-1131 LFPMQTVKVNGR
+1131 LFPMQTVKIEGSN
-1143 TCMDPRFTGVDKSS
+1143 CMDPRFTGVSTS
-1157 DCVKRTLNTK
+1157 GCVAKTSTTTK
-1167 KTLGTVSQIDG
+1167 QIDG
-1178 QYHWGY
+1178 RYHWGY

-1194 VQGTNDTEYYPYGFR
+1194 VQGTTEPPYPSDFK

-1214 LAARGIGK
+1214 LLERGIGK
-1222 DGYYPLSD
+1222 DGYFPLEK
-1230 MKRDY
+1230 MQLDY
-1235 TQRENALS
+1235 TSKNIALT
-1243 LPPGRLSSHG
+1243 LPPSRLSSHAE
-1253 QQNADRENASQKI
+1253 QNAIRKEKRQKV
-1266 SGYNTWSGGKADS
+1266 SGYNAWSGGKKS
-1279 SGGTRKWRNDYH
+1279 SEIGTGKWRNEYH
-1291 KVYNKPFYDTNGCD
+1291 AVYNQPFYNTNGCD
-1305 EYKERMNVSNVL
+1305 VYGNQRMNVSDVIA
-1317 RYLDLVCENGLNY
+1317 YLNLVCKNGLNY
-1330 KPETGYAA
+1330 KPQTGYAE
-1338 TDGSVDKRNYGT
+1338 TDKNVDKRNYAG
-1350 DSNQGESGQEV
+1350 DKQQGKSGQKP
-1361 AK
+1361 AY

>member
-157 EYDRSGLGDTSSGSS
+157 DYDRSGLGDTSSGSS

-492 EINKVYSMKLSGN
+492 EINKVYSMKLAGN

-528 RLCGFDSSRQYTKA
+528 RLCGFDSSRQYTKT

-615 GGALVGNNFAR
+615 GGELVGNNFAR

-699 YELEKDPGYGEAYA
+699 YELEKEPGYGEAYA

-811 NNSPEATLTIPATK
+811 NNSPESTLTIPSTK
-825 KFEEYDVSGVI
+825 DFKEYDISAVI
-836 NYEVDGQV
+836 NYEVNGQV

-857 ASTAKENGANRLQDY
+857 ADTAKVNGANRLQDY
-872 RIKDARAVLKKEYP
+872 RIKDAREVLKKEYP
-886 AAFDEQGKLKPGF
+886 AAFDAQGKLKPGF

-906 KVRAVVN
+906 KVKAVVN

-926 DEVPVANDK
+926 DDVPVANDK
-935 VEPTPNPVPVIN
+935 VEPAPKPVPVIN

-955 NYSCNNT
+955 NYSCDNT
-962 AKFSTF
+962 ATFYTF
-968 AANKKPSFQ
+968 ANENPLSQ
-977 TINEAYKDNPIWCK
+977 TINEAYKDNPIWCR
-991 ECQVKAKEV
+991 ECQVKAKKV
-1000 LKTVIAESKKVIA
+1000 LNTVITESKKVIE
-1013 ANEASRTKLN
+1013 ANDASRTKLN
-1023 EANVP
+1023 GANVP
-1028 PSDPKFAELNNSNK
+1028 PSDPQFDALNKSNQ

-1052 RILDQEKTKGKW
+1052 RILGQEKTKKEW

-1104 ADPQVPQ
+1104 ADPRVPK
-1111 RADLNNVF
+1111 REKLNNVF

-1131 LFPMQTVKVNGR
+1131 LFPMQTVKIEGSN
-1143 TCMDPRFTGVDKSS
+1143 CMDPRFTGVSTS
-1157 DCVKRTLNTK
+1157 GCVVKTSTTTK
-1167 KTLGTVSQIDG
+1167 QIDG
-1178 QYHWGY
+1178 RYHWGY

-1194 VQGTNDTEYYPYGFR
+1194 VQGTTEPPYPSDFK

-1214 LAARGIGK
+1214 LLERGIGK
-1222 DGYYPLSD
+1222 DGYFPLEK
-1230 MKRDY
+1230 MQLDY
-1235 TQRENALS
+1235 TSKNIALT
-1243 LPPGRLSSHG
+1243 LPPSRLSSHAE
-1253 QQNADRENASQKI
+1253 QNAIRKEKRQKV
-1266 SGYNTWSGGKADS
+1266 SGYNAWSGGKKS
-1279 SGGTRKWRNDYH
+1279 SEIGTGKWRNEYH
-1291 KVYNKPFYDTNGCD
+1291 AVYNQPFYNTNGCD
-1305 EYKERMNVSNVL
+1305 VYGNQRMNVSDVIA
-1317 RYLDLVCENGLNY
+1317 YLNLVCKNGLNY
-1330 KPETGYAA
+1330 KPQTGYAE
-1338 TDGSVDKRNYGT
+1338 TDKNVDKRNYAG
-1350 DSNQGESGQEV
+1350 DKQQGKSGQKP
-1361 AK
+1361 AY

>member
-492 EINKVYSMKLSGN
+492 EINKVYSMKLAGN

-567 GQLKYLESQ
+567 GQLEYLESQ

-615 GGALVGNNFAR
+615 GGELVGNNFAR

-638 SYEDIN
+638 SYEDMN
-644 SNAGDNGNNVDK
+644 PNAGDNGNNVDK

-690 MLGSKANTF
+690 MLGSKASTF

-719 GRLDLRY
+719 GKLDLRY

-787 QDNAFELVTPCV
+787 QDNAFELLTPCV

-811 NNSPEATLTIPATK
+811 NNSPEATLTIPSTK
-825 KFEEYDVSGVI
+825 DFKEYDVSAVI

-844 IPVKVDPQFIEPI
+844 IPVKVPPQFIEPI
-857 ASTAKENGANRLQDY
+857 AGTAKVNGANRLQDY
-872 RIKDARAVLKKEYP
+872 RIKDAREVLKKEYP
-886 AAFDEQGKLKPGF
+886 AAFENGTLKKGF

-935 VEPTPNPVPVIN
+935 VEPVPNPVPVIN

-1000 LKTVIAESKKVIA
+1000 LKTVIAESKKAIEE
-1013 ANEASRTKLN
+1013 NKQNRKKLQESN
-1023 EANVP
+1023 AP
-1028 PSDPKFAELNNSNK
+1028 ASDPQFAELDRSNK

-1052 RILDQEKTKGKW
+1052 RILGQEKDKGKW

-1157 DCVKRTLNTK
+1157 DCVKRTLNTE

-1194 VQGTNDTEYYPYGFR
+1194 VQGTNDTKYYPYGFR

-1243 LPPGRLSSHG
+1243 LPPSRLSSHG
-1253 QQNADRENASQKI
+1253 EQNGARKEKGKTV

>member
-16 GSSTKEEK
+16 GSSAKEEK

-35 NSKTAASP
+35 NSKTAAP

-143 SGEED
+143 SGED
-148 SSSAEDSME
+148 DASSAGDSME
-157 EYDRSGLGDTSSGSS
+157 DYDRSGLGDSSSGAA
-172 YSSTGPSTET
+172 YSPSGSNTET

-228 SLKGAAKKVRA
+228 SLNGAAKKVSA
-239 SGPRTAPKPVSLQ
+239 SGPRNAPKPVSLQ

-264 FGMGNAELARR
+264 FGMNNAALARH
-275 SKEALSKGNAM
+275 SKEAMTKANAM

-304 LSGSSDRHGGGAS
+304 LTGTGGRHGGGAS
-317 DLKHGFGFNSIT
+317 DLKHGFGFNSIK

-342 EWEKKFNRKWNWIEW
+342 EWEKKFNRKWNWIDW

-383 EMFGASGSD
+383 EMFGAAGGGKPAKCGDLKKEDWD
-392 AQDAGCKCN
+392 ACEECKKYGPFGKPACKAYLGNANKDSSMAKKGWQD
-401 KGLYKTAEEMK
+401 
-412 KAAPEVVILGQF
+412 P
-424 KKWCQNEKGGGALG
+424 KGG
-438 CKWQDAKAQGG
+438 GG
-449 GFLKTRADCLGVN
+449 GFLKTRADCIGFN

-470 GAMTNADITSANGD
+470 GAMTDVDMTSANGN

-492 EINKVYSMKLSGN
+492 EINKVYSMKLAGN
-505 YSKWNAYHFVV
+505 YSKWKAYHFVV
-516 ARNNSPFANRNL
+516 ARNNSPFVNRGL

-567 GQLKYLESQ
+567 GQLKILESQ
-576 AKQKNG
+576 AKQKDG
-582 AKTVKVEGKT
+582 AKTVNVEGKE
-592 YTARALKK
+592 YTVKALKR
-600 EIDVLN
+600 EIDVLS

-615 GGALVGNNFAR
+615 GGELVGNNFAR
-626 RSQQNGRVQGRY
+626 RSKQDGRVQGRY
-638 SYEDIN
+638 SYEDMN
-644 SNAGDNGNNVDK
+644 PDAGEDGNNVDK
-656 DPEINYHDCVIYIAA
+656 DPEINYNDCVIYLAA

-690 MLGSKANTF
+690 MLGSEANTF
-699 YELEKDPGYGEAYA
+699 YELEKEKKNAEAYA

-726 IRGLITKQPLAIT
+726 IRGLVTKQPLAIT

-787 QDNAFELVTPCV
+787 QSNAFELVTPCV

-825 KFEEYDVSGVI
+825 KFEEYEVSAVI
-836 NYEVDGQV
+836 NYEVDGKV
-844 IPVKVDPQFIEPI
+844 VPVKVDPQDIEPI
-857 ASTAKENGANRLQDY
+857 AGTAKENGGNRLQDY
-872 RIKDARAVLKKEYP
+872 RIKDVTKVLQKNYP

-899 DLSGADG
+899 NLSGADG
-906 KVRAVVN
+906 KVNAVVN

-926 DEVPVANDK
+926 DEVPVDNDK
-935 VEPTPNPVPVIN
+935 VAPAPNPIPVIN

-955 NYSCNNT
+955 NYSCGNT
-962 AKFSTF
+962 ETFYTF
-968 AANKKPSFQ
+968 ANENPLSQ
-977 TINEAYKDNPIWCK
+977 TINDAYQNNPIWCK

-1000 LKTVIAESKKVIA
+1000 LKTVIEESTKVIE
-1013 ANEASRTKLN
+1013 ANEASRTQLN

-1028 PSDPKFAELNNSNK
+1028 PSDPKFDELNNSNK
-1042 KAEQVIATAE
+1042 KAEQVIATAKG
-1052 RILDQEKTKGKW
+1052 ILEQEKTKGTW

-1077 MSKKPGDVNTVP
+1077 MSKKPGAAANTVP

-1104 ADPQVPQ
+1104 ADPSVPQ
-1111 RADLNNVF
+1111 RAELNNVF

-1131 LFPMQTVKVNGR
+1131 LFPMQTVKVKGSN
-1143 TCMDPRFTGVDKSS
+1143 CMDPRFTGVSTSGCVAKNAKS
-1157 DCVKRTLNTK
+1157 VK
-1167 KTLGTVSQIDG
+1167 QIDG

-1184 YDHSFWDSGD
+1184 YDHSYWDSGE
-1194 VQGTNDTEYYPYGFR
+1194 VQGTDDTQYYPSGFM
-1209 GYTDA
+1209 GYADA
-1214 LAARGIGK
+1214 LAEKGIGK
-1222 DGYYPLSD
+1222 DGYFPLSV
-1230 MKRDY
+1230 M
-1235 TQRENALS
+1235 QRAYQQGNALN
-1243 LPPGRLSSHG
+1243 LPSGRLSSHG
-1253 QQNADRENASQKI
+1253 KQNADRARHRQKV
-1266 SGYNTWSGGKADS
+1266 SGYNDWSGGKAS
-1279 SGGTRKWRNDYH
+1279 STGGTGKWRNAYH
-1291 KVYNKPFYDTNGCD
+1291 AVYNKPFYDTNGCD
-1305 EYKERMNVSNVL
+1305 VYGENRMNVSDVL
-1317 RYLDLVCENGLNY
+1317 GYLNLVCKNGLNY
-1330 KPETGYAA
+1330 KPETGYAS
-1338 TDGSVDKRNYGT
+1338 TDKNVDMRGYGG
-1350 DSNQGESGQEV
+1350 DSNQGESGQGV
-1361 AK
+1361 AN

>member
-157 EYDRSGLGDTSSGSS
+157 DYDRSGLGDTSSGSS

-342 EWEKKFNRKWNWIEW
+342 EWEKKFNRKWNWIDW

-371 CLLTGEDDGAMG
+371 CLLTGDDGGDMG
-383 EMFGASGSD
+383 SVFGN
-392 AQDAGCKCN
+392 AGE
-401 KGLYKTAEEMK
+401 G
-412 KAAPEVVILGQF
+412 KAAKCGELDEASWNAC
-424 KKWCQNEKGGGALG
+424 KKCVDEYGPFGKKSCKNYLASLDKDSSMVKKG
-438 CKWQDAKAQGG
+438 WQDAKGSKG

-462 LFGKAGLK
+462 LFGTAGGK
-470 GAMTNADITSANGD
+470 ITSFGITSANGD

-492 EINKVYSMKLSGN
+492 EINKVYSMKLTGN
-505 YSKWNAYHFVV
+505 YSKWKAYHFVV

-582 AKTVKVEGKT
+582 AKTVEVEGKT
-592 YTARALKK
+592 YTASALKK

-638 SYEDIN
+638 SYEDMN
-644 SNAGDNGNNVDK
+644 PNAGDNGNNVDK

-699 YELEKDPGYGEAYA
+699 YELEKEPGYGEAYA

-811 NNSPEATLTIPATK
+811 NNSPESTLTIPATK
-825 KFEEYDVSGVI
+825 KFEEYDVSAVI
-836 NYEVDGQV
+836 NYEVNGQV

-857 ASTAKENGANRLQDY
+857 AGTAKVNGANRLQDY

-886 AAFDEQGKLKPGF
+886 AAFENGTLKHGF

-926 DEVPVANDK
+926 DEVPVANEK
-935 VEPTPNPVPVIN
+935 VVPPVPPVVD
-947 VQEGGELA
+947 VQEGGELS
-955 NYSCNNT
+955 NYSCDNT
-962 AKFSTF
+962 ATFYTF
-968 AANKKPSFQ
+968 ANEKPLSQ
-977 TINEAYKDNPIWCK
+977 TINAAYKDNPIWCK
-991 ECQVKAKEV
+991 ECQVKAKAV
-1000 LKTVIAESKKVIA
+1000 LNTVIAESQKVIK
-1013 ANEASRTKLN
+1013 ANEASRTKLQESN
-1023 EANVP
+1023 AP
-1028 PSDPKFAELNNSNK
+1028 ASDPQFAELNKSNK

-1052 RILDQEKTKGKW
+1052 RILGQEKTKKEW

-1077 MSKKPGDVNTVP
+1077 MSNKPGDVNTVP
-1089 VASVCYL
+1089 VTSVCYL

-1104 ADPQVPQ
+1104 ADPRVPK
-1111 RADLNNVF
+1111 REKLNNVF

-1131 LFPMQTVKVNGR
+1131 LFPMQTVKIEGS
-1143 TCMDPRFTGVDKSS
+1143 TCMDPRFTGVSTS
-1157 DCVKRTLNTK
+1157 GCVA
-1167 KTLGTVSQIDG
+1167 KTSTTTAQVDG
-1178 QYHWGY
+1178 RYHWGY

-1194 VQGTNDTEYYPYGFR
+1194 VQGTTEPPYPSDFV

-1214 LAARGIGK
+1214 LLERGIGK
-1222 DGYYPLSD
+1222 DGYFPLEK
-1230 MKRDY
+1230 MQLNY
-1235 TQRENALS
+1235 TSKNIALT
-1243 LPPGRLSSHG
+1243 LPPSRLSSHAE
-1253 QQNADRENASQKI
+1253 QNAIRKEKRQKV
-1266 SGYNTWSGGKADS
+1266 SGYNDWSGGKAS
-1279 SGGTRKWRNDYH
+1279 SKIGTGKWRNEYH
-1291 KVYNKPFYDTNGCD
+1291 AVYNQPFYDTNGC
-1305 EYKERMNVSNVL
+1305 EVYGNQRMNVSDVIA
-1317 RYLDLVCENGLNY
+1317 YLNLVCKNGLNY
-1330 KPETGYAA
+1330 KPQTGYAQ
-1338 TDGSVDKRNYGT
+1338 TDENVDKRNYAG
-1350 DSNQGESGQEV
+1350 DKQQGKSGQKP

>member
-342 EWEKKFNRKWNWIEW
+342 EWEKKFNRKWNWIDW

-371 CLLTGEDDGAMG
+371 CLLTGDDGGGMG
-383 EMFGASGSD
+383 SVFGN
-392 AQDAGCKCN
+392 AGE
-401 KGLYKTAEEMK
+401 G
-412 KAAPEVVILGQF
+412 KAAKCGELDEASWNAC
-424 KKWCQNEKGGGALG
+424 KKCVDEYGPFGKKSCKNYLASLDKDSSMVKKG
-438 CKWQDAKAQGG
+438 WQDAKGSKG

-462 LFGKAGLK
+462 LFGAAGGK
-470 GAMTNADITSANGD
+470 ITSFGITSANGD

-492 EINKVYSMKLSGN
+492 EINKVYSMKLTGN

-528 RLCGFDSSRQYTKA
+528 RLCGFDSSRQYTKT

-567 GQLKYLESQ
+567 DQLKYLESQ

-615 GGALVGNNFAR
+615 GGELVGNNFAR

-699 YELEKDPGYGEAYA
+699 YELEKEPGYGEAYA

-811 NNSPEATLTIPATK
+811 NNSPESTLTIPATK
-825 KFEEYDVSGVI
+825 KFEEYDVSAVI

-857 ASTAKENGANRLQDY
+857 AGTAKENGANRLQDY
-872 RIKDARAVLKKEYP
+872 RIKDAREVLKKEYP
-886 AAFDEQGKLKPGF
+886 AAFDAQGKLKPGF

-906 KVRAVVN
+906 KVKAVVN

-926 DEVPVANDK
+926 DDVPVANEK
-935 VEPTPNPVPVIN
+935 VEPAPNPVPVIN

-955 NYSCNNT
+955 NYSCDNT
-962 AKFSTF
+962 ATFYTF
-968 AANKKPSFQ
+968 ANEKPLSQ
-977 TINEAYKDNPIWCK
+977 TINAAYKDNPIWCR

-1000 LKTVIAESKKVIA
+1000 LKTVITESKKVIE

-1023 EANVP
+1023 GANVP
-1028 PSDPKFAELNNSNK
+1028 PSDPQFAELNKSNK

-1052 RILDQEKTKGKW
+1052 RILGQEKTKKEW

-1104 ADPQVPQ
+1104 ADPRVPK
-1111 RADLNNVF
+1111 REKLNNVF

-1131 LFPMQTVKVNGR
+1131 LFPMQTVKVEGSN
-1143 TCMDPRFTGVDKSS
+1143 CMDPRFTGVSTS
-1157 DCVKRTLNTK
+1157 GCVAKTSTTTK
-1167 KTLGTVSQIDG
+1167 QVDG
-1178 QYHWGY
+1178 RYHWGY

-1194 VQGTNDTEYYPYGFR
+1194 VQGTTEPPYPSDFV

-1214 LAARGIGK
+1214 LLARGIGK
-1222 DGYYPLSD
+1222 DGYFPLEK
-1230 MKRDY
+1230 MQLDY
-1235 TQRENALS
+1235 TSKNIALT
-1243 LPPGRLSSHG
+1243 LPPSRLSSHAE
-1253 QQNADRENASQKI
+1253 QNAIRKEKRQKV
-1266 SGYNTWSGGKADS
+1266 SGYNAWSGGKKS
-1279 SGGTRKWRNDYH
+1279 SEIGTGKWRNEYH
-1291 KVYNKPFYDTNGCD
+1291 AVYNQPFYDTNGC
-1305 EYKERMNVSNVL
+1305 EVYGNQRMNVSDVIA
-1317 RYLDLVCENGLNY
+1317 YLNLVCKNGLNY
-1330 KPETGYAA
+1330 KPQTGYAQ
-1338 TDGSVDKRNYGT
+1338 TDENVDKRNYAG
-1350 DSNQGESGQEV
+1350 DKQQGKSGQKP
-1361 AK
+1361 AY

>member
-157 EYDRSGLGDTSSGSS
+157 DYDRSGLGDTSSGSS

-317 DLKHGFGFNSIT
+317 DLKHGFNFNSIK

-492 EINKVYSMKLSGN
+492 EINKVYSMKLAGN

-528 RLCGFDSSRQYTKA
+528 RLCGFDSSRQYTKT

-615 GGALVGNNFAR
+615 GGELVGNNFAR

-638 SYEDIN
+638 SYEDMN
-644 SNAGDNGNNVDK
+644 PNAGDNGNNVDK

-699 YELEKDPGYGEAYA
+699 YELEKEPGYGEAYA

-811 NNSPEATLTIPATK
+811 NNSPESTLTIPSTK
-825 KFEEYDVSGVI
+825 DFKEYDISAVI
-836 NYEVDGQV
+836 NYEVNGQV

-857 ASTAKENGANRLQDY
+857 DGTAKVNGANRLQDY
-872 RIKDARAVLKKEYP
+872 RIKDAREVLKKEYP

-906 KVRAVVN
+906 KVKAVVN

-926 DEVPVANDK
+926 DDVPVANDK
-935 VEPTPNPVPVIN
+935 VEPAPKPVPVIN

-955 NYSCNNT
+955 NYSCDNT
-962 AKFSTF
+962 ATFYTF
-968 AANKKPSFQ
+968 ANENPLSQ
-977 TINEAYKDNPIWCK
+977 TINEAYKDNPIWCR
-991 ECQVKAKEV
+991 ECQVKAKKV
-1000 LKTVIAESKKVIA
+1000 LNTVITESKKVIE
-1013 ANEASRTKLN
+1013 ANDASRTKLN
-1023 EANVP
+1023 GANVP
-1028 PSDPKFAELNNSNK
+1028 PSDPQFDALNKSNQ

-1052 RILDQEKTKGKW
+1052 RILGQEKTKKEW

-1104 ADPQVPQ
+1104 ADPRVPK
-1111 RADLNNVF
+1111 REKLNNVF

-1131 LFPMQTVKVNGR
+1131 LFPMQTVKIEGSN
-1143 TCMDPRFTGVDKSS
+1143 CMDPRFTGVSTS
-1157 DCVKRTLNTK
+1157 GCVAKTSTTTK
-1167 KTLGTVSQIDG
+1167 QIDG
-1178 QYHWGY
+1178 RYHWGY

-1194 VQGTNDTEYYPYGFR
+1194 VQGTTEPPYPSDFV

-1214 LAARGIGK
+1214 LLERGIGK
-1222 DGYYPLSD
+1222 DGYFPLEK
-1230 MKRDY
+1230 MQLDY
-1235 TQRENALS
+1235 TSKNIALT
-1243 LPPGRLSSHG
+1243 LPPSRLSSHAE
-1253 QQNADRENASQKI
+1253 QNAIRKEKRQKV
-1266 SGYNTWSGGKADS
+1266 SGYNAWSGGKKS
-1279 SGGTRKWRNDYH
+1279 SEIGTGKWRNEYH
-1291 KVYNKPFYDTNGCD
+1291 AVYNQPFYDTNGC
-1305 EYKERMNVSNVL
+1305 EVYGNQRMNVSDVIA
-1317 RYLDLVCENGLNY
+1317 YLNLVCKNGLNY
-1330 KPETGYAA
+1330 KPQTGYAE
-1338 TDGSVDKRNYGT
+1338 TDKNVDMRGYGG
-1350 DSNQGESGQEV
+1350 DSNQGESGQKP

>member
-157 EYDRSGLGDTSSGSS
+157 DYDRSGLGDTSSGSS

-342 EWEKKFNRKWNWIEW
+342 EWEKKFNRKWNWIDW

-371 CLLTGEDDGAMG
+371 CLLTGDDGGGMG
-383 EMFGASGSD
+383 SVFGN
-392 AQDAGCKCN
+392 AGE
-401 KGLYKTAEEMK
+401 G
-412 KAAPEVVILGQF
+412 KAAKCGELDEASWNAC
-424 KKWCQNEKGGGALG
+424 KKCVDEYGPFGKKSCKNYLASLDKESSMVKKG
-438 CKWQDAKAQGG
+438 WQDAKGSKG

-462 LFGKAGLK
+462 LFGTAGGK
-470 GAMTNADITSANGD
+470 ITSFGITSANGD

-492 EINKVYSMKLSGN
+492 EINKVYSMKLVGN
-505 YSKWNAYHFVV
+505 YSKWKAYHFVV
-516 ARNNSPFANRNL
+516 ARNNSPFTNRNL

-592 YTARALKK
+592 YTASALKK

-615 GGALVGNNFAR
+615 GGELVGNNFAR

-638 SYEDIN
+638 SYEDMN
-644 SNAGDNGNNVDK
+644 PNAGDNGNNVDK

-699 YELEKDPGYGEAYA
+699 YELEKEPGYGEAYA

-811 NNSPEATLTIPATK
+811 NNSPEATLTIPSTK
-825 KFEEYDVSGVI
+825 DFKEYDVSAVI

-857 ASTAKENGANRLQDY
+857 AGTAKVNGANRLQDY
-872 RIKDARAVLKKEYP
+872 RIKDAREVLKKEYP
-886 AAFDEQGKLKPGF
+886 AAFENGTLKHGF

-935 VEPTPNPVPVIN
+935 VEPAPNPVPVIN

-955 NYSCNNT
+955 NYSCDNT
-962 AKFSTF
+962 ATFHTF
-968 AANKKPSFQ
+968 ANEKPLSQ
-977 TINEAYKDNPIWCK
+977 TINAAYKDNPIWCK
-991 ECQVKAKEV
+991 ECQVKAKAV
-1000 LKTVIAESKKVIA
+1000 LNTVIAESKKVIA
-1013 ANEASRTKLN
+1013 ANEASRTKLQESN
-1023 EANVP
+1023 APATNP
-1028 PSDPKFAELNNSNK
+1028 QFDALNKSDQ

-1052 RILDQEKTKGKW
+1052 RILGQEKTKKEW

-1089 VASVCYL
+1089 VTSVCYL

-1104 ADPQVPQ
+1104 ADPRVPK
-1111 RADLNNVF
+1111 REKLNNVF

-1131 LFPMQTVKVNGR
+1131 LFPMQTVKIKGR
-1143 TCMDPRFTGVDKSS
+1143 TCMDPRFTGVSTS
-1157 DCVKRTLNTK
+1157 GCVA
-1167 KTLGTVSQIDG
+1167 KTEDSVKQVDG
-1178 QYHWGY
+1178 RYHWGY

-1194 VQGTNDTEYYPYGFR
+1194 VQGITAPYYPSDFV

-1214 LAARGIGK
+1214 LLERGIGK
-1222 DGYYPLSD
+1222 DGYFPLEK
-1230 MKRDY
+1230 MQLNY
-1235 TQRENALS
+1235 TSKNIALT
-1243 LPPGRLSSHG
+1243 LPPSRLSSHAN
-1253 QQNADRENASQKI
+1253 QNAARKDKRQKV
-1266 SGYNTWSGGKADS
+1266 SGYNDWSGGTES
-1279 SGGTRKWRNDYH
+1279 SNIGTGKWRNEYH
-1291 KVYNKPFYDTNGCD
+1291 AEYNRPFYDTNGC
-1305 EYKERMNVSNVL
+1305 EVYKDERMNVSDVL
-1317 RYLDLVCENGLNY
+1317 AYLNLVCKNGLNY
-1330 KPETGYAA
+1330 KPQTGYAQ
-1338 TDGSVDKRNYGT
+1338 TDENVDKRDYAG
-1350 DSNQGESGQEV
+1350 DQQQGVSGQKP

>member
-157 EYDRSGLGDTSSGSS
+157 DYDRSGLGDTSSGSS

-304 LSGSSDRHGGGAS
+304 LSGSGDRHGGGAS

-371 CLLTGEDDGAMG
+371 CLLTGDDGGGMG
-383 EMFGASGSD
+383 SVFGN
-392 AQDAGCKCN
+392 AGE
-401 KGLYKTAEEMK
+401 G
-412 KAAPEVVILGQF
+412 KAAKCGELDEASWNAC
-424 KKWCQNEKGGGALG
+424 KKCVDEYGPFGKKSCKNYLASLDKDSSMVKKG
-438 CKWQDAKAQGG
+438 WQDAKGSKG

-462 LFGKAGLK
+462 LFGTAGGK
-470 GAMTNADITSANGD
+470 ITSFGITSANGD

-492 EINKVYSMKLSGN
+492 EINKVYSMKLAGN

-528 RLCGFDSSRQYTKA
+528 RLCGFDSSRQYTKT

-606 HSLEKARKE
+606 HSLEKARNE
-615 GGALVGNNFAR
+615 GGELVGNNFAR

-699 YELEKDPGYGEAYA
+699 YELEKEPGYGEAYA

-811 NNSPEATLTIPATK
+811 NNSPESTLTIPSTK
-825 KFEEYDVSGVI
+825 DFKEYDISAVI
-836 NYEVDGQV
+836 NYEVDGKV
-844 IPVKVDPQFIEPI
+844 VPVKVDPQFIEPI
-857 ASTAKENGANRLQDY
+857 AGTAKENGANRLQDY
-872 RIKDARAVLKKEYP
+872 RIKDAREVLKKEYP
-886 AAFDEQGKLKPGF
+886 AAFDAQGKLKPGF

-906 KVRAVVN
+906 KVKAVVN

-926 DEVPVANDK
+926 DDVPVANDK
-935 VEPTPNPVPVIN
+935 VEPAPKPVPVIN

-955 NYSCNNT
+955 NYSCDNT
-962 AKFSTF
+962 ATFYTF
-968 AANKKPSFQ
+968 ANENPLSQ
-977 TINEAYKDNPIWCK
+977 TINEAYKDNPIWCR
-991 ECQVKAKEV
+991 ECQVKAKKV
-1000 LKTVIAESKKVIA
+1000 LNTVITESKKVIE
-1013 ANEASRTKLN
+1013 ANDASRTKLN
-1023 EANVP
+1023 GANVP
-1028 PSDPKFAELNNSNK
+1028 PSDPQFDALNKSNQ

-1052 RILDQEKTKGKW
+1052 RILGQEKTKKEW

-1104 ADPQVPQ
+1104 ADKRVHD
-1111 RADLNNVF
+1111 RAELNNVF

-1131 LFPMQTVKVNGR
+1131 LFPMQTVKIEGSN
-1143 TCMDPRFTGVDKSS
+1143 CMDPRFTGVSTS
-1157 DCVKRTLNTK
+1157 GCVAKTSTTTK
-1167 KTLGTVSQIDG
+1167 QIDG
-1178 QYHWGY
+1178 RYHWGY

-1194 VQGTNDTEYYPYGFR
+1194 VQGTTEPPYPSDFK

-1214 LAARGIGK
+1214 LLERGIGK
-1222 DGYYPLSD
+1222 DGYFPLEK
-1230 MKRDY
+1230 MQLDY
-1235 TQRENALS
+1235 TSKNIALT
-1243 LPPGRLSSHG
+1243 LPPSRLSSHAE
-1253 QQNADRENASQKI
+1253 QNAIRKEKRQKV
-1266 SGYNTWSGGKADS
+1266 SGYNAWSGGKANS
-1279 SGGTRKWRNDYH
+1279 SGGTGKWRNEYH
-1291 KVYNKPFYDTNGCD
+1291 AVYNQPFYNTNGCD
-1305 EYKERMNVSNVL
+1305 VYGNQRMNVSDVIA
-1317 RYLDLVCENGLNY
+1317 YLNLVCKNGLNY
-1330 KPETGYAA
+1330 KPQTGYAE
-1338 TDGSVDKRNYGT
+1338 TDKNVDKRNYAG
-1350 DSNQGESGQEV
+1350 DKQQGKSGQKP
-1361 AK
+1361 AY

>member
-342 EWEKKFNRKWNWIEW
+342 EWEKKFNRKWNWIDW

-371 CLLTGEDDGAMG
+371 CLLTGDDGGGMG
-383 EMFGASGSD
+383 SVFGN
-392 AQDAGCKCN
+392 AGE
-401 KGLYKTAEEMK
+401 G
-412 KAAPEVVILGQF
+412 KAAKCGELDEASWNAC
-424 KKWCQNEKGGGALG
+424 KKCVDEYGPFGKKSCKNYLASLDKDSSMVKKG
-438 CKWQDAKAQGG
+438 WQDAKGSKG

-462 LFGKAGLK
+462 LFGTAGGK
-470 GAMTNADITSANGD
+470 IASFGITSANGD

-492 EINKVYSMKLSGN
+492 EINKVYSIKLSGN

-592 YTARALKK
+592 YTASALKK

-615 GGALVGNNFAR
+615 GGELVGNNFAR

-638 SYEDIN
+638 SYEDMN
-644 SNAGDNGNNVDK
+644 PNAGDNGNNVDK

-699 YELEKDPGYGEAYA
+699 YELEKEPGYGEAYA

-811 NNSPEATLTIPATK
+811 NNSPEATLTIPSTK
-825 KFEEYDVSGVI
+825 DFKEYDVSAVI
-836 NYEVDGQV
+836 NYEVNGQV

-857 ASTAKENGANRLQDY
+857 ADTAKVNGANRLQDY
-872 RIKDARAVLKKEYP
+872 RIKDAREVLKKEYP
-886 AAFDEQGKLKPGF
+886 AAFENGTLKKGF

-926 DEVPVANDK
+926 DDVPVANEK
-935 VEPTPNPVPVIN
+935 VEPAPNPVPVIN

-955 NYSCNNT
+955 NYSCDNT
-962 AKFSTF
+962 ATFYTF
-968 AANKKPSFQ
+968 ANENPLSQ
-977 TINEAYKDNPIWCK
+977 TINEAYKDNPIWCR
-991 ECQVKAKEV
+991 ECQVKAKKV
-1000 LKTVIAESKKVIA
+1000 LNTVITESKKVIE

-1052 RILDQEKTKGKW
+1052 RILDQEKTKKEW

-1089 VASVCYL
+1089 VTSVCYL

-1104 ADPQVPQ
+1104 ADPRVPK
-1111 RADLNNVF
+1111 REKLNNVF

-1131 LFPMQTVKVNGR
+1131 LFPMQTVKIEGSN
-1143 TCMDPRFTGVDKSS
+1143 CMDPRFTGVSTS
-1157 DCVKRTLNTK
+1157 GCVAKTSTTTK
-1167 KTLGTVSQIDG
+1167 QIDG
-1178 QYHWGY
+1178 RYHWGY

-1194 VQGTNDTEYYPYGFR
+1194 VQGTTEPPYPSDFK

-1214 LAARGIGK
+1214 LLERGIGK
-1222 DGYYPLSD
+1222 DGYFPLEK
-1230 MKRDY
+1230 MQLDY
-1235 TQRENALS
+1235 TSKNIALT
-1243 LPPGRLSSHG
+1243 LPPSRLSSHAE
-1253 QQNADRENASQKI
+1253 QNAIRKEKRQKV
-1266 SGYNTWSGGKADS
+1266 SGYNAWSGGKKS
-1279 SGGTRKWRNDYH
+1279 SEIGTGKWRNEYH
-1291 KVYNKPFYDTNGCD
+1291 AVYNQPFYNTNGCD
-1305 EYKERMNVSNVL
+1305 VYGNQRMNVSDVIA
-1317 RYLDLVCENGLNY
+1317 YLNLVCKNGLNY
-1330 KPETGYAA
+1330 KPQTGYAE
-1338 TDGSVDKRNYGT
+1338 TDKNVDKRNYAG
-1350 DSNQGESGQEV
+1350 DKQQGKSGQKP
-1361 AK
+1361 AY

>member
-157 EYDRSGLGDTSSGSS
+157 DYDRSGLGDTSSGSS

-342 EWEKKFNRKWNWIEW
+342 EWEKKFNRKWNWIDW

-371 CLLTGEDDGAMG
+371 CLLTGDDGGDMG
-383 EMFGASGSD
+383 SVFGN
-392 AQDAGCKCN
+392 AGE
-401 KGLYKTAEEMK
+401 G
-412 KAAPEVVILGQF
+412 KAAKCGELDEASWNAC
-424 KKWCQNEKGGGALG
+424 KKCVDEYGPFGKKSCKNYLASLDKDSSMVKKG
-438 CKWQDAKAQGG
+438 WQDAKGSKG

-462 LFGKAGLK
+462 LFGTAGGK
-470 GAMTNADITSANGD
+470 ITSFGITSANGD

-505 YSKWNAYHFVV
+505 YSKWKAYHFVV

-528 RLCGFDSSRQYTKA
+528 RLCGFDSSRQYTKT

-555 LEEGYRLLSVAK
+555 LEEGYRLLAVAK
-567 GQLKYLESQ
+567 DQLKYLESQ

-592 YTARALKK
+592 YTASALKK

-615 GGALVGNNFAR
+615 GGELVGNNFAR

-638 SYEDIN
+638 SYEDMN

-825 KFEEYDVSGVI
+825 KFEEYDVSAVI
-836 NYEVDGQV
+836 NYEVNGQV

-857 ASTAKENGANRLQDY
+857 ADTAKVNGANRLQDY

-926 DEVPVANDK
+926 DDVPVANDK
-935 VEPTPNPVPVIN
+935 VEPAPKPVPVIN

-955 NYSCNNT
+955 NYSCDNT
-962 AKFSTF
+962 ATFYTF
-968 AANKKPSFQ
+968 ANENPLSQ
-977 TINEAYKDNPIWCK
+977 TINEAYKDNPIWCR
-991 ECQVKAKEV
+991 ECQVKAKKV
-1000 LKTVIAESKKVIA
+1000 LNTVITESKKVIE
-1013 ANEASRTKLN
+1013 ANDASRTKLN
-1023 EANVP
+1023 GANVP
-1028 PSDPKFAELNNSNK
+1028 PSDPQFDALNKSNQ

-1052 RILDQEKTKGKW
+1052 RILGQEKTKKEW

-1104 ADPQVPQ
+1104 ADPRVPK
-1111 RADLNNVF
+1111 REKLNNVF

-1131 LFPMQTVKVNGR
+1131 LFPMQTVKVEGSN
-1143 TCMDPRFTGVDKSS
+1143 CMDPRFTGVSTS
-1157 DCVKRTLNTK
+1157 GCVTK
-1167 KTLGTVSQIDG
+1167 NSTTTKQVDG
-1178 QYHWGY
+1178 RYHWGY

-1194 VQGTNDTEYYPYGFR
+1194 VQGTTEPPYPSDFV

-1214 LAARGIGK
+1214 LLARGIGK
-1222 DGYYPLSD
+1222 DGYFPLEK
-1230 MKRDY
+1230 MQLDY
-1235 TQRENALS
+1235 TSKNIALT
-1243 LPPGRLSSHG
+1243 LPPSRLSSHAE
-1253 QQNADRENASQKI
+1253 QNAIRKEKRQKV
-1266 SGYNTWSGGKADS
+1266 SGYNAWSGGKANS
-1279 SGGTRKWRNDYH
+1279 SGGTGKWRNEYH
-1291 KVYNKPFYDTNGCD
+1291 AVYNQPFYDTNGCD
-1305 EYKERMNVSNVL
+1305 VYGNQRMNVSDVIA
-1317 RYLDLVCENGLNY
+1317 YLNLVCKNGLNY
-1330 KPETGYAA
+1330 KPQTGYAQ
-1338 TDGSVDKRNYGT
+1338 TDENVDKRNYAG
-1350 DSNQGESGQEV
+1350 DKQQGKSGQKP
-1361 AK
+1361 AY

>member
-342 EWEKKFNRKWNWIEW
+342 EWEKKFNRKWNWIDW

-371 CLLTGEDDGAMG
+371 CLLTGDDGGGMG
-383 EMFGASGSD
+383 SVFGN
-392 AQDAGCKCN
+392 AGE
-401 KGLYKTAEEMK
+401 G
-412 KAAPEVVILGQF
+412 KAAKCGELDEASWNAC
-424 KKWCQNEKGGGALG
+424 KKCVDEYGPFGKKSCKNYLASLDKDSSMVKKG
-438 CKWQDAKAQGG
+438 WQDAKGSKG

-462 LFGKAGLK
+462 LFGTAGGK
-470 GAMTNADITSANGD
+470 ITSFGITSANGD

-492 EINKVYSMKLSGN
+492 EINKVYSMKLTGN

-528 RLCGFDSSRQYTKA
+528 RLCGFDSSCQYTKA

-615 GGALVGNNFAR
+615 GGELVGNNFAR

-699 YELEKDPGYGEAYA
+699 YELEKEPGYGEAYA

-811 NNSPEATLTIPATK
+811 NNSPESTLTIPATK
-825 KFEEYDVSGVI
+825 KFEEYDVSAVI

-857 ASTAKENGANRLQDY
+857 AGTAKENGANRLQDY

-886 AAFDEQGKLKPGF
+886 AAFDAQGKLKPGF

-926 DEVPVANDK
+926 DDVPVANDK
-935 VEPTPNPVPVIN
+935 VEPAPKPVPVIN

-955 NYSCNNT
+955 NYSCDNT
-962 AKFSTF
+962 ATFYTF
-968 AANKKPSFQ
+968 ANENPLSQ
-977 TINEAYKDNPIWCK
+977 TINEAYKDNPIWCR
-991 ECQVKAKEV
+991 ECQVKAKKV
-1000 LKTVIAESKKVIA
+1000 LNTVITESKKVIE

-1023 EANVP
+1023 GANVP
-1028 PSDPKFAELNNSNK
+1028 PSDPQFAELNKSNK

-1052 RILDQEKTKGKW
+1052 RILGQEKTKKEW

-1104 ADPQVPQ
+1104 ADPRVHD
-1111 RADLNNVF
+1111 RAELNNVF

-1131 LFPMQTVKVNGR
+1131 LFPMQTVKIKGS
-1143 TCMDPRFTGVDKSS
+1143 TCMDPRFTGVSISGCVARTDKS
-1157 DCVKRTLNTK
+1157 VAE
-1167 KTLGTVSQIDG
+1167 IDG

-1194 VQGTNDTEYYPYGFR
+1194 VQGTTEPPYPSDFK

-1214 LAARGIGK
+1214 LLERGIGK
-1222 DGYYPLSD
+1222 DGYFPLEK
-1230 MKRDY
+1230 MQLDY
-1235 TQRENALS
+1235 TSKNIALT
-1243 LPPGRLSSHG
+1243 LPPSRLSSHAE
-1253 QQNADRENASQKI
+1253 QNAIRKDKRQKV
-1266 SGYNTWSGGKADS
+1266 SGYNAWSGGKAS
-1279 SGGTRKWRNDYH
+1279 SKIGTGKWRNEYH
-1291 KVYNKPFYDTNGCD
+1291 AVYNQPFYDTNGC
-1305 EYKERMNVSNVL
+1305 EVYKDERMNVSDVIA
-1317 RYLDLVCENGLNY
+1317 YLNLVCKNGLNY
-1330 KPETGYAA
+1330 KPKTGYAE
-1338 TDGSVDKRNYGT
+1338 TDKNVDLRGYAGDKQ
-1350 DSNQGESGQEV
+1350 QGKSGQKP
-1361 AK
+1361 AY

>member
-157 EYDRSGLGDTSSGSS
+157 DYDRSGLGDTSSGSS

-371 CLLTGEDDGAMG
+371 CLLTGDDGGGMG
-383 EMFGASGSD
+383 SVFGN
-392 AQDAGCKCN
+392 AGE
-401 KGLYKTAEEMK
+401 G
-412 KAAPEVVILGQF
+412 KAAKCGELDEASWNAC
-424 KKWCQNEKGGGALG
+424 KKCVDEYGPFGKKSCKNYLASLDKDSSMVKKG
-438 CKWQDAKAQGG
+438 WQDAKGSKG

-462 LFGKAGLK
+462 LFGTAGGK
-470 GAMTNADITSANGD
+470 ITSFGITSANGD

-492 EINKVYSMKLSGN
+492 EINKVYSMKLAGN

-615 GGALVGNNFAR
+615 GGELVGNNFAR

-638 SYEDIN
+638 SYEDMN

-699 YELEKDPGYGEAYA
+699 YELEKEPGYGEAYA

-811 NNSPEATLTIPATK
+811 NNSPESTLTIPSTK
-825 KFEEYDVSGVI
+825 DFKEYDISAVI
-836 NYEVDGQV
+836 NYEVNGQV

-857 ASTAKENGANRLQDY
+857 ADTAKVNGANRLQDY
-872 RIKDARAVLKKEYP
+872 RIKDAREVLKKEYP
-886 AAFDEQGKLKPGF
+886 AAFDAQGKLKPGF

-906 KVRAVVN
+906 KVKAVVN

-926 DEVPVANDK
+926 DDVPVANEK
-935 VEPTPNPVPVIN
+935 VEPAPTPIPVIN

-955 NYSCNNT
+955 NYSCDNT
-962 AKFSTF
+962 ATFYTF
-968 AANKKPSFQ
+968 ANENPLSQ
-977 TINEAYKDNPIWCK
+977 TINEAYKDNPIWCR
-991 ECQVKAKEV
+991 ECQVKAKKV
-1000 LKTVIAESKKVIA
+1000 LNTVITESKKVIE
-1013 ANEASRTKLN
+1013 ANDASRTKLN
-1023 EANVP
+1023 GANVP
-1028 PSDPKFAELNNSNK
+1028 PSDPQFDALNKSNQ

-1052 RILDQEKTKGKW
+1052 RILGQEKTKKEW

-1104 ADPQVPQ
+1104 ADPRVPQ
-1111 RADLNNVF
+1111 REKLNNVF

-1131 LFPMQTVKVNGR
+1131 LFPMQTVKIEGSN
-1143 TCMDPRFTGVDKSS
+1143 CMDPRFTGVSTS
-1157 DCVKRTLNTK
+1157 GCVAKTSTTTK
-1167 KTLGTVSQIDG
+1167 QIDG
-1178 QYHWGY
+1178 RYHWGY

-1194 VQGTNDTEYYPYGFR
+1194 VQGTTEPPYPSDFK

-1214 LAARGIGK
+1214 LLARGIGK
-1222 DGYYPLSD
+1222 DGYFPLEK
-1230 MKRDY
+1230 MQLDY
-1235 TQRENALS
+1235 TSKNIALT
-1243 LPPGRLSSHG
+1243 LPPSRLSSHAE
-1253 QQNADRENASQKI
+1253 QNAIRKEKRQKV
-1266 SGYNTWSGGKADS
+1266 SGYNAWSGGKKS
-1279 SGGTRKWRNDYH
+1279 SEIGTGKWRNEYH
-1291 KVYNKPFYDTNGCD
+1291 AVYNQPFYNTNGC
-1305 EYKERMNVSNVL
+1305 EVYGNQRMNVSDVIA
-1317 RYLDLVCENGLNY
+1317 YLNLVCKNGLNY
-1330 KPETGYAA
+1330 KPQTGYAE
-1338 TDGSVDKRNYGT
+1338 TDKNVDKRNYAG
-1350 DSNQGESGQEV
+1350 DKQQGKSGQKP
-1361 AK
+1361 AY

>member
-342 EWEKKFNRKWNWIEW
+342 EWEKKFNRKWNWIDW

-371 CLLTGEDDGAMG
+371 CLLTGEDDGSMG
-383 EMFGASGSD
+383 SVFGN
-392 AQDAGCKCN
+392 AGE
-401 KGLYKTAEEMK
+401 G
-412 KAAPEVVILGQF
+412 KAAKCGELDEASWNAC
-424 KKWCQNEKGGGALG
+424 KKCVDEYGPFGKKSCKNYLASLDKDSSMVKKG
-438 CKWQDAKAQGG
+438 WQDAKGSKG

-462 LFGKAGLK
+462 LFGTAGGK
-470 GAMTNADITSANGD
+470 ITSFGITSANGD

-492 EINKVYSMKLSGN
+492 EINKVYSMKLTGN
-505 YSKWNAYHFVV
+505 YSKWKAYHFVV

-615 GGALVGNNFAR
+615 GGELVGNNFAR

-699 YELEKDPGYGEAYA
+699 YELEKEPGYGEAYA

-811 NNSPEATLTIPATK
+811 NNSPESTLTIPATK
-825 KFEEYDVSGVI
+825 KFEEYDVSAVI

-857 ASTAKENGANRLQDY
+857 AGTAKVNGANRLQDY
-872 RIKDARAVLKKEYP
+872 RIKDAREVLKKEYP
-886 AAFDEQGKLKPGF
+886 AAFENGTLKHGF

-926 DEVPVANDK
+926 DEVPVANEK
-935 VEPTPNPVPVIN
+935 VEPAPNPVPVIN

-955 NYSCNNT
+955 NYSCDNT
-962 AKFSTF
+962 ATFYTF
-968 AANKKPSFQ
+968 ANENPLSQ
-977 TINEAYKDNPIWCK
+977 TINEAYKDNPIWCR
-991 ECQVKAKEV
+991 ECQVKAKKV
-1000 LKTVIAESKKVIA
+1000 LNTVITESKKVIE
-1013 ANEASRTKLN
+1013 ANEASRAKLN
-1023 EANVP
+1023 GANVP
-1028 PSDPKFAELNNSNK
+1028 PSDPQFAELNKSNK

-1052 RILDQEKTKGKW
+1052 RILGQEKTKKEW

-1104 ADPQVPQ
+1104 ADPRVPK
-1111 RADLNNVF
+1111 REKLNNVF

-1131 LFPMQTVKVNGR
+1131 LFPMQTVKVEGSN
-1143 TCMDPRFTGVDKSS
+1143 CMDPRFTGVSTS
-1157 DCVKRTLNTK
+1157 GCVTK
-1167 KTLGTVSQIDG
+1167 NSTTTKQVDG
-1178 QYHWGY
+1178 RYHWGY

-1194 VQGTNDTEYYPYGFR
+1194 VQGTTEPPYPSDFV

-1214 LAARGIGK
+1214 LLARGIGK
-1222 DGYYPLSD
+1222 DGYFPLEK
-1230 MKRDY
+1230 MQLDY
-1235 TQRENALS
+1235 TSKNIALT
-1243 LPPGRLSSHG
+1243 LPPSRLSSHAE
-1253 QQNADRENASQKI
+1253 QNAIRKEKRQKV
-1266 SGYNTWSGGKADS
+1266 SGYNAWSGGKKS
-1279 SGGTRKWRNDYH
+1279 SEIGTGKWRNEYH
-1291 KVYNKPFYDTNGCD
+1291 AVYNQPFYDTNGCEVYD
-1305 EYKERMNVSNVL
+1305 NQRMNVSDVIA
-1317 RYLDLVCENGLNY
+1317 YLNLVCKNGLNY
-1330 KPETGYAA
+1330 KPQTGYAQ
-1338 TDGSVDKRNYGT
+1338 TDENVDKRNYAG
-1350 DSNQGESGQEV
+1350 DKQQGKSGQKP
-1361 AK
+1361 AY

>member
-342 EWEKKFNRKWNWIEW
+342 EWEKKFNRKWNWIDW

-392 AQDAGCKCN
+392 AQEAGCKCN

-492 EINKVYSMKLSGN
+492 EINKVYSMKLAGN

-528 RLCGFDSSRQYTKA
+528 RLCGFDSSRQYTKT

-592 YTARALKK
+592 YTASALKK

-615 GGALVGNNFAR
+615 GGELVGNNFAR

-699 YELEKDPGYGEAYA
+699 YELEKEPGYGEAYA

-811 NNSPEATLTIPATK
+811 NNSPESTLTIPSTK
-825 KFEEYDVSGVI
+825 NFKEYDISAVI

-857 ASTAKENGANRLQDY
+857 DGTAKENGANRLQDY
-872 RIKDARAVLKKEYP
+872 RIKDAREVLKKEYP
-886 AAFDEQGKLKPGF
+886 AAFDAQGKLKPGF

-926 DEVPVANDK
+926 DDVPVANEK
-935 VEPTPNPVPVIN
+935 VEPAPNPVPVIN
-947 VQEGGELA
+947 VQEGGELS
-955 NYSCNNT
+955 NYSCDNT
-962 AKFSTF
+962 ATFYTF
-968 AANKKPSFQ
+968 ANEKPLSQ
-977 TINEAYKDNPIWCK
+977 TINAAYKDNPIWCR
-991 ECQVKAKEV
+991 ECQVKAKAV
-1000 LKTVIAESKKVIA
+1000 LKTVIAESKKVIE

-1023 EANVP
+1023 GANVP
-1028 PSDPKFAELNNSNK
+1028 PSDPQFAELNKSNK

-1052 RILDQEKTKGKW
+1052 RILGQEKTQGQW

-1077 MSKKPGDVNTVP
+1077 MSNKPGDVNTVP
-1089 VASVCYL
+1089 VTSVCYL

-1104 ADPQVPQ
+1104 ADERVHD
-1111 RADLNNVF
+1111 RAELNNVF

-1131 LFPMQTVKVNGR
+1131 LFPMQTVKIKGS
-1143 TCMDPRFTGVDKSS
+1143 TCMDPRFTGVSTS
-1157 DCVKRTLNTK
+1157 GCVK
-1167 KTLGTVSQIDG
+1167 KTGKTTTQIDG
-1178 QYHWGY
+1178 RYHWGY
-1184 YDHSFWDSGD
+1184 YDHSYWDSGD
-1194 VQGTNDTEYYPYGFR
+1194 VQGITAPPYPSDFK

-1214 LAARGIGK
+1214 LRERGIGDK
-1222 DGYYPLSD
+1222 GYFPLAA
-1230 MKRDY
+1230 M
-1235 TQRENALS
+1235 QRPYQQGNAIN
-1243 LPPGRLSSHG
+1243 LPPSRLSSHG
-1253 QQNADRENASQKI
+1253 KQNSDRAKRRETV
-1266 SGYNTWSGGKADS
+1266 SGYNAWSGGKADS
-1279 SGGTRKWRNDYH
+1279 SGGTGKWRNAYH
-1291 KVYNKPFYDTNGCD
+1291 AVYNQPFYDTNGCD
-1305 EYKERMNVSNVL
+1305 VYGNQRMSVSDVL
-1317 RYLDLVCENGLNY
+1317 AYLNLVCKNGLNY
-1330 KPETGYAA
+1330 KPQTGYAE
-1338 TDGSVDKRNYGT
+1338 TDKNVDMRGYGG
-1350 DSNQGESGQEV
+1350 DSNQGESGQGV
-1361 AK
+1361 AN

>member
-342 EWEKKFNRKWNWIEW
+342 EWEKKFNRKWNWIDW

-371 CLLTGEDDGAMG
+371 CLLTGDDGGGMG
-383 EMFGASGSD
+383 SVFGN
-392 AQDAGCKCN
+392 AGE
-401 KGLYKTAEEMK
+401 G
-412 KAAPEVVILGQF
+412 KAAKCGELDEASWNAC
-424 KKWCQNEKGGGALG
+424 KKCVDEYGPFGKKSCKNYLASLDKDSSMVKKG
-438 CKWQDAKAQGG
+438 WQDAKGSKG

-462 LFGKAGLK
+462 LFGTAGGK
-470 GAMTNADITSANGD
+470 ITSFGITSANGD

-492 EINKVYSMKLSGN
+492 EINKVYSMKLAGN

-615 GGALVGNNFAR
+615 GGELVGNNFAR

-638 SYEDIN
+638 SYEDMN

-699 YELEKDPGYGEAYA
+699 YELEKEPGYGEAYA

-811 NNSPEATLTIPATK
+811 NNSPESTLTIPSTK
-825 KFEEYDVSGVI
+825 DFKEYDISAVI
-836 NYEVDGQV
+836 NYEVNGQV

-857 ASTAKENGANRLQDY
+857 ADTAKVNGANRLQDY
-872 RIKDARAVLKKEYP
+872 RIKDAREVLKKEYP
-886 AAFDEQGKLKPGF
+886 AAFDAQGKLKPGF

-906 KVRAVVN
+906 KVKAVVN

-926 DEVPVANDK
+926 DDVPVANEK
-935 VEPTPNPVPVIN
+935 VEPAPTPIPVIN

-955 NYSCNNT
+955 NYSCDNT
-962 AKFSTF
+962 ATFYTF
-968 AANKKPSFQ
+968 ANENPLSQ
-977 TINEAYKDNPIWCK
+977 TINEAYKDNPIWCR
-991 ECQVKAKEV
+991 ECQVKAKKV
-1000 LKTVIAESKKVIA
+1000 LNTVITESKKVIE
-1013 ANEASRTKLN
+1013 ANDASRTKLN
-1023 EANVP
+1023 GANVP
-1028 PSDPKFAELNNSNK
+1028 PSDPQFDALNKSNQ

-1052 RILDQEKTKGKW
+1052 RILGQEKTKKEW

-1104 ADPQVPQ
+1104 ADPRVPQ
-1111 RADLNNVF
+1111 REKLNNVF

-1131 LFPMQTVKVNGR
+1131 LFPMQTVKIEGSN
-1143 TCMDPRFTGVDKSS
+1143 CMDPRFTGVSTS
-1157 DCVKRTLNTK
+1157 GCVAKTSTTTK
-1167 KTLGTVSQIDG
+1167 QIDG
-1178 QYHWGY
+1178 RYHWGY

-1194 VQGTNDTEYYPYGFR
+1194 VQGTTEPPYPSDFK

-1214 LAARGIGK
+1214 LLARGIGK
-1222 DGYYPLSD
+1222 DGYFPLEK
-1230 MKRDY
+1230 MQLDY
-1235 TQRENALS
+1235 TSKNIALT
-1243 LPPGRLSSHG
+1243 LPPSRLSSHAE
-1253 QQNADRENASQKI
+1253 QNAIRKEKRQKV
-1266 SGYNTWSGGKADS
+1266 SGYNAWSGGKKS
-1279 SGGTRKWRNDYH
+1279 SEIGTGKWRNEYH
-1291 KVYNKPFYDTNGCD
+1291 AVYNQPFYNTNGC
-1305 EYKERMNVSNVL
+1305 EVYGNQRMNVSDVIA
-1317 RYLDLVCENGLNY
+1317 YLNLVCKNGLNY
-1330 KPETGYAA
+1330 KPQTGYAE
-1338 TDGSVDKRNYGT
+1338 TDKNVDKRNYAG
-1350 DSNQGESGQEV
+1350 DKQQGKSGQKP
-1361 AK
+1361 AY

>member
-342 EWEKKFNRKWNWIEW
+342 EWEKKFNRKWNWIDW

-371 CLLTGEDDGAMG
+371 CLLTGDDGGGMG
-383 EMFGASGSD
+383 SVFGN
-392 AQDAGCKCN
+392 AGE
-401 KGLYKTAEEMK
+401 G
-412 KAAPEVVILGQF
+412 KAAKCGELDEASWNAC
-424 KKWCQNEKGGGALG
+424 KKCVDEYGPFGKKSCKNYLASLDKDSSMVKKG
-438 CKWQDAKAQGG
+438 WQDAKGSKG

-462 LFGKAGLK
+462 LFGTAGGK
-470 GAMTNADITSANGD
+470 ITSFGITSANGD

-492 EINKVYSMKLSGN
+492 EINKVYSMKLTGN
-505 YSKWNAYHFVV
+505 YSKWKAYHFVV

-528 RLCGFDSSRQYTKA
+528 RLCGFDSSRQYTKT
-542 TSTGAEYVGPQVS
+542 TSTGVEEVGPQVS

-592 YTARALKK
+592 YTASALKK

-615 GGALVGNNFAR
+615 GGELVGNNFAR

-699 YELEKDPGYGEAYA
+699 YELEKEPGYGEAYA

-811 NNSPEATLTIPATK
+811 NNSPEATLTIPSTK
-825 KFEEYDVSGVI
+825 NFKEYDISAVI
-836 NYEVDGQV
+836 NYEVNGQV

-857 ASTAKENGANRLQDY
+857 AGSAKENGANRLQDY
-872 RIKDARAVLKKEYP
+872 RIKDAREVLKKEYP
-886 AAFDEQGKLKPGF
+886 AAFENGTLKHGF

-926 DEVPVANDK
+926 DEVPVANEK
-935 VEPTPNPVPVIN
+935 VEPAPNPVPVIN

-955 NYSCNNT
+955 NYSCDNT
-962 AKFSTF
+962 ATFYTF
-968 AANKKPSFQ
+968 ANENPLSQ
-977 TINEAYKDNPIWCK
+977 TINEAYKDNPIWCR
-991 ECQVKAKEV
+991 ECQVKAKKV
-1000 LKTVIAESKKVIA
+1000 LNTVITESKKVIE

-1023 EANVP
+1023 GANVP
-1028 PSDPKFAELNNSNK
+1028 PSAPQFAELNKSNK

-1052 RILDQEKTKGKW
+1052 RILGQEKTKKEW

-1104 ADPQVPQ
+1104 ADPRVPK
-1111 RADLNNVF
+1111 REKLNNVF

-1131 LFPMQTVKVNGR
+1131 LFPMQTVKVEGSN
-1143 TCMDPRFTGVDKSS
+1143 CMDPRFTGVSTS
-1157 DCVKRTLNTK
+1157 GCVTK
-1167 KTLGTVSQIDG
+1167 NSTTTKQVDG
-1178 QYHWGY
+1178 RYHWGY

-1194 VQGTNDTEYYPYGFR
+1194 VQGTTEPPYPSDFV

-1214 LAARGIGK
+1214 LLARGIGK
-1222 DGYYPLSD
+1222 DGYFPLEK
-1230 MKRDY
+1230 MQLDY
-1235 TQRENALS
+1235 TSKNIALT
-1243 LPPGRLSSHG
+1243 LPPSRLSSHAE
-1253 QQNADRENASQKI
+1253 QNAIRKEKRQKV
-1266 SGYNTWSGGKADS
+1266 SGYNAWSGGKKS
-1279 SGGTRKWRNDYH
+1279 SEIGTGKWRNEYH
-1291 KVYNKPFYDTNGCD
+1291 AVYNQPFYDTNGCD
-1305 EYKERMNVSNVL
+1305 VYGNQRMNVSDVIA
-1317 RYLDLVCENGLNY
+1317 YLNLVCKNGLNY
-1330 KPETGYAA
+1330 KPQTGYAQ
-1338 TDGSVDKRNYGT
+1338 TDENVDKRNYAG
-1350 DSNQGESGQEV
+1350 DKQQGKSGQKP
-1361 AK
+1361 AY

>member
-304 LSGSSDRHGGGAS
+304 LAGSGDRHGGGAS
-317 DLKHGFGFNSIT
+317 DLKHGFNFNSIK

-371 CLLTGEDDGAMG
+371 CLLTGEDDGSMG
-383 EMFGASGSD
+383 SVFGN
-392 AQDAGCKCN
+392 AGE
-401 KGLYKTAEEMK
+401 G
-412 KAAPEVVILGQF
+412 KAAKCGELDEASWNAC
-424 KKWCQNEKGGGALG
+424 KKCVDEYGPFGKKSCKNYLASLDKDSSMVKKG
-438 CKWQDAKAQGG
+438 WQDAKGSKG

-462 LFGKAGLK
+462 LFGTAGGK
-470 GAMTNADITSANGD
+470 ITSFGITSANGD

-492 EINKVYSMKLSGN
+492 EINKVYSMKLTGN
-505 YSKWNAYHFVV
+505 YSKWKAYHFVV

-592 YTARALKK
+592 YTASALKK

-615 GGALVGNNFAR
+615 GGELVGNNFAR

-811 NNSPEATLTIPATK
+811 NNSPESTLTIPATK
-825 KFEEYDVSGVI
+825 KFEEYDVSAVI

-857 ASTAKENGANRLQDY
+857 DGTAKENGANRLQDY
-872 RIKDARAVLKKEYP
+872 RIKDAREVLKKEYP
-886 AAFDEQGKLKPGF
+886 AAFDAQGKLKPGF

-926 DEVPVANDK
+926 DDVPVANDK
-935 VEPTPNPVPVIN
+935 VEPAPKPVPVIN

-955 NYSCNNT
+955 NYSCDNT
-962 AKFSTF
+962 ATFYTF
-968 AANKKPSFQ
+968 ANENPLSQ
-977 TINEAYKDNPIWCK
+977 TINEAYKDNPIWCR
-991 ECQVKAKEV
+991 ECQVKAKKV
-1000 LKTVIAESKKVIA
+1000 LNTVITESKKVIE

-1023 EANVP
+1023 GANVP
-1028 PSDPKFAELNNSNK
+1028 PSDPQFAELNKSNK

-1052 RILDQEKTKGKW
+1052 RILGQEKTKKEW

-1104 ADPQVPQ
+1104 ADPRVPK
-1111 RADLNNVF
+1111 REKLNNVF

-1131 LFPMQTVKVNGR
+1131 LFPMQTVKIEGSN
-1143 TCMDPRFTGVDKSS
+1143 CMDPRFTGVSTS
-1157 DCVKRTLNTK
+1157 GCVAKTSTTTK
-1167 KTLGTVSQIDG
+1167 QIDG
-1178 QYHWGY
+1178 RYHWGY

-1194 VQGTNDTEYYPYGFR
+1194 VQGTTEPPYPSDFV

-1214 LAARGIGK
+1214 LLERGIGK
-1222 DGYYPLSD
+1222 DGYFPLEK
-1230 MKRDY
+1230 MQLDY
-1235 TQRENALS
+1235 TSKNIALT
-1243 LPPGRLSSHG
+1243 LPPSRLSSHAE
-1253 QQNADRENASQKI
+1253 QNAIRKEKRQKV
-1266 SGYNTWSGGKADS
+1266 SGYNAWSGGKKS
-1279 SGGTRKWRNDYH
+1279 SEIGTGKWRNEYH
-1291 KVYNKPFYDTNGCD
+1291 AVYNQPFYNTNGCD
-1305 EYKERMNVSNVL
+1305 VYGNQRMNVSDVIA
-1317 RYLDLVCENGLNY
+1317 YLNLVCKNGLNY
-1330 KPETGYAA
+1330 KPQTGYAE
-1338 TDGSVDKRNYGT
+1338 TDKNVDMRGYGG
-1350 DSNQGESGQEV
+1350 DSNQGESGQKP